1 MQILVPDVNGLTG
14 EQFVALQQAKK
25 NAGIEGPIEV
35 TDRATPGNKFTVG
48 AFGAPGT
55 WSLDQ
60 LDRAARTE
68 DRSQNSHGFEDI
80 FDGTE
85 LHLDIE
91 TYSTVDLKKNTV
103 YRYVE
108 DEHWMILVCS
118 WCIGQG
124 EIHTAYGHE
133 EISGIPGL
141 FDPTVKKIAHNS
153 DFERINFSAL
163 KGLPVGTYIDP
174 EEYIDTAVL
183 ASLWGYPRSLKGFC
197 KVVGG
202 EAKDE
207 AGGRLINMF
216 SVPNRKGGRTLPE
229 ERPAD
234 WEAYVEYNRQDV
246 ISMRDNIYRLGK
258 GFPSAE
264 EYEAWITATR
274 INDRGIKIDTA
285 LAGAAHRQYE
295 ANKNG
300 DLARVKEITG
310 LDNPNS
316 VQQFKGWLAD
326 QGFEMESI
334 DKAHVAE
341 LLERDDLP
349 EEVREAVE
357 RKQLAALSAATK
369 YVIAQGSTNSDGRL
383 RGTIKYSNANTG
395 RMCLTGDHEVLTPD
409 GWVRIEDWSGGRIA
423 TWNPT
428 GEQIAFSE
436 AKAVH
441 FPYSGEMI
449 HIDSTRIHQISTPDH
464 DMPIRERDGS
474 IEKVPV
480 SELEGKR
487 FFHYIRGSRRVT
499 TKVRDDDLR
508 VLLMVQAD
516 GTYPADGGVR
526 LAFRK
531 QRKVERC
538 RRLLRGAELVYVER
552 KDHKTGYT
560 RFTIRAQDC
569 PLWLLMFKDKTFGPW
584 IFDSNPSIFFEELV
598 FWDGSWASS
607 GANSAQYYSTNKTN
621 IDLVQAFAHLSGMY
635 CRVHQKRVDSRNPNW
650 TPLWIAN
657 LWFSPGP
664 GTEFRNGNGRNKWS
678 TSEYSGLVHCAR
690 TTTGF
695 FLVRREGSVWVTG
708 NSGTVLS
715 PHNLPRDHFTDS
727 EGAHDTEAEQ
737 AAIDKLLA
745 GVHVGSEDLKKLVRP
760 LLVGPFTVSD
770 YSAIEAR
777 LTAWAAGEDSVLES
791 FRNGE
796 DIYVATA
803 ERMGGAKAGFDRQ
816 RGKSATLGCI
826 AEGSLV
832 LTDRGLVPIENV
844 GVADKV
850 WDGVEFVRHEG
861 VIYKGQKEV
870 MHYDG
875 LTATP
880 DHKVWASFEGEPR
893 TVRLDYAASCG
904 ARLVRTRSGRAPVRM
919 GEDHQSGSSIH
930 PEGLAHADDADR
942 MHWVRTTAVVEPG
955 EPATGP
961 LEGLPVVQQS
971 TRAPE
976 VPGSNPHRGQTAVH
990 ESSRSELEALR
1001 SEGNHLRLPFGYR
1014 SGALD
1019 SGEPGG
1025 TAAEAR
1031 TRSCGQRQRLCSWE
1045 SPLGDARAEYGQ
1057 PADYDSG
1064 RVSTRGLALRGGSSA
1079 EEDSTGV
1086 LPRTD
1091 HRASASCGEGKA
1103 QELARNR
1110 TTVAVYDIV
1119 NAGPRHRFTVSDVLV
1134 HNCGFGGGAGA
1145 LLNLGGAKIYPKGTP
1160 DDVIWKGLTSLVETW
1175 RVAHPHIVSWWKQVH
1190 TAFDKGGP
1198 ASRRIPVDIEIVGND
1213 RYVWLPSGRALVY
1226 HNCRREYVQ
1235 PKDRNGKPLPYR
1247 RRAWVCDAVVGNGT
1261 QRRIVGG
1268 PTQVEN
1274 IIQAIGRD
1282 LLTHALVNVERAGFR
1297 TVTHVHDEIVTE
1309 TTGGLTV
1316 ERLSSLMCDLPDW
1329 AEGLPVEAAGYTTQR
1344 YRKD

>member
-1 MQILVPDVNGLTG
+1 MQILVPDVNSLTG
-14 EQFVALQQAKK
+14 EQFIALQQAKK
-25 NAGIEGPIEV
+25 DAGIDGPIEV
-35 TDRATPGNKFTVG
+35 TDRATPGNRFTVG

-55 WSLDQ
+55 WTLDQ
-60 LDRAARTE
+60 LDRAAGTE
-68 DRSQNSHGFEDI
+68 GRSSGTYGFEDI
-80 FDGTE
+80 FDGSE

-91 TYSTVDLKKNTV
+91 TYSRVDLKKNTV

-108 DEHWMILVCS
+108 DEEWMILICS
-118 WCIGQG
+118 WCIGRG

-141 FDPTVKKIAHNS
+141 FDPAVKKIAHNS

-234 WEAYVEYNRQDV
+234 WDAYVEYNRQDV
-246 ISMRDNIYRLGK
+246 VSMRDNIYRLGK

-285 LAGAAHRQYE
+285 LASAAHRQYE
-295 ANKNG
+295 KNKAR
-300 DLARVKEITG
+300 DLARIKEITR
-310 LDNPNS
+310 LNNPNS

-349 EEVREAVE
+349 DEVREAVE

-395 RMCLTGDHEVLTPD
+395 RMTG
-409 GWVRIEDWSGGRIA
+409 
-423 TWNPT
+423 
-428 GEQIAFSE
+428 
-436 AKAVH
+436 
-441 FPYSGEMI
+441 
-449 HIDSTRIHQISTPDH
+449 
-464 DMPIRERDGS
+464 
-474 IEKVPV
+474 
-480 SELEGKR
+480 
-487 FFHYIRGSRRVT
+487 VT
-499 TKVRDDDLR
+499 
-508 VLLMVQAD
+508 
-516 GTYPADGGVR
+516 
-526 LAFRK
+526 
-531 QRKVERC
+531 
-538 RRLLRGAELVYVER
+538 
-552 KDHKTGYT
+552 
-560 RFTIRAQDC
+560 
-569 PLWLLMFKDKTFGPW
+569 
-584 IFDSNPSIFFEELV
+584 
-598 FWDGSWASS
+598 
-607 GANSAQYYSTNKTN
+607 
-621 IDLVQAFAHLSGMY
+621 
-635 CRVHQKRVDSRNPNW
+635 
-650 TPLWIAN
+650 
-657 LWFSPGP
+657 
-664 GTEFRNGNGRNKWS
+664 
-678 TSEYSGLVHCAR
+678 
-690 TTTGF
+690 
-695 FLVRREGSVWVTG
+695 
-708 NSGTVLS
+708 LS
-715 PHNLPRDHFTDS
+715 PHNLPRDHFTDA
-727 EGAHDTEAEQ
+727 EGEHDTEAEQ
-737 AAIDKLLA
+737 AVIDKLLA
-745 GVHVGSEDLKKLVRP
+745 GVEVGSEDLKKLVRP

-803 ERMGGAKAGFDRQ
+803 ERMGGKKAGFDRQ

-832 LTDRGLVPIENV
+832 LTDRGLTPIENV

-861 VIYKGQKEV
+861 VVYKGQKEV

-904 ARLVRTRSGRAPVRM
+904 AHLIRTGSSGDPVRL
-919 GEDHQSGSSIH
+919 GEDHQRGCALH

-942 MHWVRTTAVVEPG
+942 VHGVRTTAVVESG
-955 EPATGP
+955 ESSTGSIER
-961 LEGLPVVQQS
+961 LSILQQS
-971 TRAPE
+971 TRPPE
-976 VPGSNPHRGQTAVH
+976 IPGSNSHYGQAEVH
-990 ESSRSELEALR
+990 EPPRPELEALW
-1001 SEGNHLRLPFGYR
+1001 SERDHLRLPFGHR
-1014 SGALD
+1014 SGALG
-1019 SGEPGG
+1019 SGELRGA
-1025 TAAEAR
+1025 TTEAR
-1031 TRSCGQRQRLCSWE
+1031 TGSCGQRQRVCSGE
-1045 SPLGDARAEYGQ
+1045 PPLGNTCAEYGQ
-1057 PADYDSG
+1057 QADYDSG
-1064 RVSTRGLALRGGSSA
+1064 RVSTRGLALHGRGS
-1079 EEDSTGV
+1079 EEEASPGI
-1086 LPRTD
+1086 LPRGD
-1091 HRASASCGEGKA
+1091 HRARTSCGEGEA
-1103 QELARNR
+1103 QELAGNR
-1110 TTVAVYDIV
+1110 TTVAVYDIL
-1119 NAGPRHRFTVSDVLV
+1119 NAGPRHRFTISDVLV

-1160 DDVIWKGLTSLVETW
+1160 DDVIWAGLSSLVETW

-1198 ASRRIPVDIEIVGND
+1198 ASKRIPVDVEIVGND

-1226 HNCRREYVQ
+1226 HNCKREYVQ

>member
-25 NAGIEGPIEV
+25 DAGIEGPIEV
-35 TDRATPGNKFTVG
+35 TDRAMPGNKFTVG

-55 WSLDQ
+55 WTLDQ

-68 DRSQNSHGFEDI
+68 DRSSGTYGFEDI

-108 DEHWMILVCS
+108 DEEWMILICS

-141 FDPTVKKIAHNS
+141 FDSNVKKIAHNS

-163 KGLPVGTYIDP
+163 KGLPVGSYIDP

-234 WEAYVEYNRQDV
+234 WDAYVEYNRQDV
-246 ISMRDNIYRLGK
+246 VSMRDNIYRLGK

-295 ANKNG
+295 ANKKR

-341 LLERDDLP
+341 LLGRDDLP
-349 EEVREAVE
+349 DEVREAVE

-369 YVIAQGSTNSDGRL
+369 YIIAQGSTNSDGRL

-395 RMCLTGDHEVLTPD
+395 RMTGVTL
-409 GWVRIEDWSGGRIA
+409 
-423 TWNPT
+423 
-428 GEQIAFSE
+428 
-436 AKAVH
+436 
-441 FPYSGEMI
+441 
-449 HIDSTRIHQISTPDH
+449 
-464 DMPIRERDGS
+464 S
-474 IEKVPV
+474 I
-480 SELEGKR
+480 
-487 FFHYIRGSRRVT
+487 
-499 TKVRDDDLR
+499 
-508 VLLMVQAD
+508 Q
-516 GTYPADGGVR
+516 
-526 LAFRK
+526 
-531 QRKVERC
+531 
-538 RRLLRGAELVYVER
+538 
-552 KDHKTGYT
+552 
-560 RFTIRAQDC
+560 
-569 PLWLLMFKDKTFGPW
+569 
-584 IFDSNPSIFFEELV
+584 
-598 FWDGSWASS
+598 
-607 GANSAQYYSTNKTN
+607 
-621 IDLVQAFAHLSGMY
+621 
-635 CRVHQKRVDSRNPNW
+635 
-650 TPLWIAN
+650 
-657 LWFSPGP
+657 
-664 GTEFRNGNGRNKWS
+664 
-678 TSEYSGLVHCAR
+678 
-690 TTTGF
+690 
-695 FLVRREGSVWVTG
+695 
-708 NSGTVLS
+708 
-715 PHNLPRDHFTDS
+715 NLPRDHFTDA
-727 EGAHDTEAEQ
+727 EGEHDTEAEQ

-745 GVHVGSEDLKKLVRP
+745 GVYVGSEDLKKLVRP
-760 LLVGPFTVSD
+760 LLIGPFTVSD

-791 FRNGE
+791 FRKGE

-832 LTDRGLVPIENV
+832 LTDRGLVPIENI
-844 GVADKV
+844 GIADKV
-850 WDGVEFVRHEG
+850 WDGVAFVRHEG
-861 VIYKGQKEV
+861 VVYKGQKEV
-870 MHYDG
+870 MRYDG
-875 LTATP
+875 LSATP

-893 TVRLDYAASCG
+893 AVRLDYAATCG
-904 ARLVRTRSGRAPVRM
+904 ARLVRTGSSGTPIRM
-919 GEDHQSGSSIH
+919 G
-930 PEGLAHADDADR
+930 DDCQ
-942 MHWVRTTAVVEPG
+942 PG
-955 EPATGP
+955 
-961 LEGLPVVQQS
+961 
-971 TRAPE
+971 
-976 VPGSNPHRGQTAVH
+976 
-990 ESSRSELEALR
+990 
-1001 SEGNHLRLPFGYR
+1001 
-1014 SGALD
+1014 GALH
-1019 SGEPGG
+1019 PG
-1025 TAAEAR
+1025 
-1031 TRSCGQRQRLCSWE
+1031 
-1045 SPLGDARAEYGQ
+1045 
-1057 PADYDSG
+1057 
-1064 RVSTRGLALRGGSSA
+1064 
-1079 EEDSTGV
+1079 
-1086 LPRTD
+1086 TD
-1091 HRASASCGEGKA
+1091 HRAGATRSKGKA
-1103 QELARNR
+1103 QELAGDRA
-1110 TTVAVYDIV
+1110 TVAVYDIL
-1119 NAGPRHRFTVSDVLV
+1119 NAGPRHRFTVSNVLV

-1145 LLNLGGAKIYPKGTP
+1145 LLNLGGDKIYPKGTP
-1160 DDVIWKGLTSLVETW
+1160 DEVIWEGLTSLVETW

-1198 ASRRIPVDIEIVGND
+1198 ASRRIPVDVEIVGND

-1261 QRRIVGG
+1261 QRRVVGG

>member
-14 EQFVALQQAKK
+14 EQFVALRQAKK
-25 NAGIEGPIEV
+25 DAGIASPIEV
-35 TDRATPGNKFTVG
+35 TDRATPGNRFTVG

-55 WSLDQ
+55 WTLDQ

-68 DRSQNSHGFEDI
+68 GRSQNPYGFEDI

-108 DEHWMILVCS
+108 DEEWQILICS
-118 WCIGQG
+118 WCVGQG
-124 EIHTAYGHE
+124 EIRTAYGHE

-141 FDPTVKKIAHNS
+141 FDPAVRKIAHNS

-295 ANKNG
+295 ANKKA

-341 LLERDDLP
+341 LLEREDLP
-349 EEVREAVE
+349 DEVREAVE

-395 RMCLTGDHEVLTPD
+395 RMTG
-409 GWVRIEDWSGGRIA
+409 
-423 TWNPT
+423 
-428 GEQIAFSE
+428 
-436 AKAVH
+436 
-441 FPYSGEMI
+441 
-449 HIDSTRIHQISTPDH
+449 
-464 DMPIRERDGS
+464 
-474 IEKVPV
+474 
-480 SELEGKR
+480 
-487 FFHYIRGSRRVT
+487 VT
-499 TKVRDDDLR
+499 
-508 VLLMVQAD
+508 
-516 GTYPADGGVR
+516 
-526 LAFRK
+526 
-531 QRKVERC
+531 
-538 RRLLRGAELVYVER
+538 
-552 KDHKTGYT
+552 
-560 RFTIRAQDC
+560 
-569 PLWLLMFKDKTFGPW
+569 
-584 IFDSNPSIFFEELV
+584 
-598 FWDGSWASS
+598 
-607 GANSAQYYSTNKTN
+607 
-621 IDLVQAFAHLSGMY
+621 
-635 CRVHQKRVDSRNPNW
+635 
-650 TPLWIAN
+650 
-657 LWFSPGP
+657 
-664 GTEFRNGNGRNKWS
+664 
-678 TSEYSGLVHCAR
+678 
-690 TTTGF
+690 
-695 FLVRREGSVWVTG
+695 
-708 NSGTVLS
+708 LS
-715 PHNLPRDHFTDS
+715 PHNLPRDHFTDV
-727 EGAHDTEAEQ
+727 EGEHDTEAEQ
-737 AAIDKLLA
+737 DAIDKLLA

-832 LTDRGLVPIENV
+832 LTERGLVPIENV
-844 GVADKV
+844 ELADKV

-861 VIYKGQKEV
+861 VVYKGQKEV

-880 DHKVWASFEGEPR
+880 DHKVWASFDGESR

-904 ARLVRTRSGRAPVRM
+904 ARLIHTGSSGTPVRV
-919 GEDHQSGSSIH
+919 GEDHQPGGALH
-930 PEGLAHADDADR
+930 PERLAHTDDADR
-942 MHWVRTTAVVEPG
+942 VHWLRTTAMVELG
-955 EPATGP
+955 KLAVGSIER
-961 LEGLPVVQQS
+961 LSILQQS
-971 TRAPE
+971 ASSSE
-976 VPGSNPHRGQTAVH
+976 VPGSNSHYGQAEVH
-990 ESSRSELEALR
+990 EPPRPELEALW
-1001 SEGNHLRLPFGYR
+1001 SEGDNLRLLFSDRGR
-1014 SGALD
+1014 TLD
-1019 SGEPGG
+1019 SGESGRASTG
-1025 TAAEAR
+1025 AR
-1031 TRSCGQRQRLCSWE
+1031 VGSSGQRQGVCSGE
-1045 SPLGDARAEYGQ
+1045 SSVGDARAEYGQ
-1057 PADYDSG
+1057 QTEHYSG
-1064 RVSTRGLALRGGSSA
+1064 RVPTRGVALHRGGS
-1079 EEDSTGV
+1079 EEETPRGV
-1086 LPRTD
+1086 HPGAD
-1091 HRASASCGEGKA
+1091 YRAGATRSEGEA
-1103 QELARNR
+1103 QELARDR
-1110 TTVAVYDIV
+1110 TTVAVYDIL
-1119 NAGPRHRFTVSDVLV
+1119 NAGPRHRFTVSNVLV

-1160 DDVIWKGLTSLVETW
+1160 DDVIWEGLTSLVETW
-1175 RVAHPHIVSWWKQVH
+1175 RIAHPHIVSWWKQVH

-1198 ASRRIPVDIEIVGND
+1198 ASRRIPVDVEIVGND

-1309 TTGGLTV
+1309 TTSGLTV

>member
-25 NAGIEGPIEV
+25 DAGIEGPIEV
-35 TDRATPGNKFTVG
+35 ADRANPGNRFTVG

-60 LDRAARTE
+60 LDRSARTE
-68 DRSQNSHGFEDI
+68 GRSQNSYGFEDI

-108 DEHWMILVCS
+108 DEHWMILICS

-133 EISGIPGL
+133 EIKAIPGL
-141 FDPTVKKIAHNS
+141 FDPAVKKIAHNS

-285 LAGAAHRQYE
+285 LARAAHRQYE
-295 ANKNG
+295 ANKKK

-349 EEVREAVE
+349 DEVREAVE

-395 RMCLTGDHEVLTPD
+395 RMTG
-409 GWVRIEDWSGGRIA
+409 
-423 TWNPT
+423 
-428 GEQIAFSE
+428 
-436 AKAVH
+436 
-441 FPYSGEMI
+441 
-449 HIDSTRIHQISTPDH
+449 
-464 DMPIRERDGS
+464 
-474 IEKVPV
+474 
-480 SELEGKR
+480 
-487 FFHYIRGSRRVT
+487 VT
-499 TKVRDDDLR
+499 
-508 VLLMVQAD
+508 
-516 GTYPADGGVR
+516 
-526 LAFRK
+526 
-531 QRKVERC
+531 
-538 RRLLRGAELVYVER
+538 
-552 KDHKTGYT
+552 
-560 RFTIRAQDC
+560 
-569 PLWLLMFKDKTFGPW
+569 
-584 IFDSNPSIFFEELV
+584 
-598 FWDGSWASS
+598 
-607 GANSAQYYSTNKTN
+607 
-621 IDLVQAFAHLSGMY
+621 
-635 CRVHQKRVDSRNPNW
+635 
-650 TPLWIAN
+650 
-657 LWFSPGP
+657 
-664 GTEFRNGNGRNKWS
+664 
-678 TSEYSGLVHCAR
+678 
-690 TTTGF
+690 
-695 FLVRREGSVWVTG
+695 
-708 NSGTVLS
+708 LS
-715 PHNLPRDHFTDS
+715 PHNLPRDHFTDA
-727 EGAHDTEAEQ
+727 EGEHDTEAEQ
-737 AAIDKLLA
+737 VAIDKLLA

-832 LTDRGLVPIENV
+832 LTDRGLTPIENV
-844 GVADKV
+844 GIADKV

-861 VIYKGQKEV
+861 VVYKGQKEV

-904 ARLVRTRSGRAPVRM
+904 ARPIRTGSSGAPVRL
-919 GEDHQSGSSIH
+919 GEDH
-930 PEGLAHADDADR
+930 R
-942 MHWVRTTAVVEPG
+942 
-955 EPATGP
+955 
-961 LEGLPVVQQS
+961 
-971 TRAPE
+971 
-976 VPGSNPHRGQTAVH
+976 
-990 ESSRSELEALR
+990 
-1001 SEGNHLRLPFGYR
+1001 
-1014 SGALD
+1014 
-1019 SGEPGG
+1019 
-1025 TAAEAR
+1025 AR
-1031 TRSCGQRQRLCSWE
+1031 T
-1045 SPLGDARAEYGQ
+1045 
-1057 PADYDSG
+1057 
-1064 RVSTRGLALRGGSSA
+1064 
-1079 EEDSTGV
+1079 
-1086 LPRTD
+1086 
-1091 HRASASCGEGKA
+1091 SCGEGEA
-1103 QELARNR
+1103 QELAGNR
-1110 TTVAVYDIV
+1110 TTVAVYDIL

-1160 DDVIWKGLTSLVETW
+1160 DDVIWAGLSSLVETW

-1190 TAFDKGGP
+1190 TAFDRGGP
-1198 ASRRIPVDIEIVGND
+1198 ASRRIPVDVEIVGND

>member
-25 NAGIEGPIEV
+25 DAGIEGPIEV
-35 TDRATPGNKFTVG
+35 TDRAKPGNRFTVG

-55 WSLDQ
+55 WTLDQ

-68 DRSQNSHGFEDI
+68 GRSQNSYGFEDI

-108 DEHWMILVCS
+108 DEHWMILICS

-141 FDPTVKKIAHNS
+141 FDPNVKKIAHNS

-163 KGLPVGTYIDP
+163 KGLPVGTYLDP

-234 WEAYVEYNRQDV
+234 WDAYVEYNRQDV

-274 INDRGIKIDTA
+274 INDRGVKIDTA
-285 LAGAAHRQYE
+285 LAGAAHGQYE
-295 ANKNG
+295 ANKKK

-349 EEVREAVE
+349 DEVREAVE

-395 RMCLTGDHEVLTPD
+395 RMTG
-409 GWVRIEDWSGGRIA
+409 
-423 TWNPT
+423 
-428 GEQIAFSE
+428 
-436 AKAVH
+436 
-441 FPYSGEMI
+441 
-449 HIDSTRIHQISTPDH
+449 
-464 DMPIRERDGS
+464 
-474 IEKVPV
+474 
-480 SELEGKR
+480 
-487 FFHYIRGSRRVT
+487 VT
-499 TKVRDDDLR
+499 
-508 VLLMVQAD
+508 
-516 GTYPADGGVR
+516 
-526 LAFRK
+526 
-531 QRKVERC
+531 
-538 RRLLRGAELVYVER
+538 
-552 KDHKTGYT
+552 
-560 RFTIRAQDC
+560 
-569 PLWLLMFKDKTFGPW
+569 
-584 IFDSNPSIFFEELV
+584 
-598 FWDGSWASS
+598 
-607 GANSAQYYSTNKTN
+607 
-621 IDLVQAFAHLSGMY
+621 
-635 CRVHQKRVDSRNPNW
+635 
-650 TPLWIAN
+650 
-657 LWFSPGP
+657 
-664 GTEFRNGNGRNKWS
+664 
-678 TSEYSGLVHCAR
+678 
-690 TTTGF
+690 
-695 FLVRREGSVWVTG
+695 
-708 NSGTVLS
+708 LS
-715 PHNLPRDHFTDS
+715 PHNLPRDHFTDA
-727 EGAHDTEAEQ
+727 EGEHDTEAEQ
-737 AAIDKLLA
+737 AAIDRLLA

-816 RGKSATLGCI
+816 RGKSATLGC
-826 AEGSLV
+826 
-832 LTDRGLVPIENV
+832 
-844 GVADKV
+844 
-850 WDGVEFVRHEG
+850 
-861 VIYKGQKEV
+861 
-870 MHYDG
+870 
-875 LTATP
+875 
-880 DHKVWASFEGEPR
+880 
-893 TVRLDYAASCG
+893 
-904 ARLVRTRSGRAPVRM
+904 
-919 GEDHQSGSSIH
+919 
-930 PEGLAHADDADR
+930 
-942 MHWVRTTAVVEPG
+942 
-955 EPATGP
+955 
-961 LEGLPVVQQS
+961 
-971 TRAPE
+971 
-976 VPGSNPHRGQTAVH
+976 
-990 ESSRSELEALR
+990 
-1001 SEGNHLRLPFGYR
+1001 
-1014 SGALD
+1014 
-1019 SGEPGG
+1019 
-1025 TAAEAR
+1025 
-1031 TRSCGQRQRLCSWE
+1031 
-1045 SPLGDARAEYGQ
+1045 
-1057 PADYDSG
+1057 
-1064 RVSTRGLALRGGSSA
+1064 
-1079 EEDSTGV
+1079 
-1086 LPRTD
+1086 
-1091 HRASASCGEGKA
+1091 
-1103 QELARNR
+1103 
-1110 TTVAVYDIV
+1110 
-1119 NAGPRHRFTVSDVLV
+1119 
-1134 HNCGFGGGAGA
+1134 GFGGGAGA

-1160 DDVIWKGLTSLVETW
+1160 DEVIWEGLTSLVETW

-1198 ASRRIPVDIEIVGND
+1198 ASRRIPVDVEIVGND

>member
-1 MQILVPDVNGLTG
+1 MQILVPDINVLTG

-25 NAGIEGPIEV
+25 DAGIEGPIEV
-35 TDRATPGNKFTVG
+35 VDQAKPGNRFTVG

-55 WSLDQ
+55 WTLDQ
-60 LDRAARTE
+60 LDRVARTE
-68 DRSQNSHGFEDI
+68 DRSQNSYGFEDI

-108 DEHWMILVCS
+108 DEHWMILICS

-124 EIHTAYGHE
+124 EIHTSYGHE

-141 FDPTVKKIAHNS
+141 FDPNVKKIAHNS

-216 SVPNRKGGRTLPE
+216 SVPNRKGSRTLPE

-246 ISMRDNIYRLGK
+246 ISMRDNVYRLGK

-295 ANKNG
+295 ANKKR

-316 VQQFKGWLAD
+316 VQQFKGWLAE

-341 LLERDDLP
+341 LLEREDLP
-349 EEVREAVE
+349 DEVREAVE

-395 RMCLTGDHEVLTPD
+395 RMTGVTL
-409 GWVRIEDWSGGRIA
+409 
-423 TWNPT
+423 
-428 GEQIAFSE
+428 
-436 AKAVH
+436 
-441 FPYSGEMI
+441 
-449 HIDSTRIHQISTPDH
+449 
-464 DMPIRERDGS
+464 S
-474 IEKVPV
+474 I
-480 SELEGKR
+480 
-487 FFHYIRGSRRVT
+487 
-499 TKVRDDDLR
+499 
-508 VLLMVQAD
+508 Q
-516 GTYPADGGVR
+516 
-526 LAFRK
+526 
-531 QRKVERC
+531 
-538 RRLLRGAELVYVER
+538 
-552 KDHKTGYT
+552 
-560 RFTIRAQDC
+560 
-569 PLWLLMFKDKTFGPW
+569 
-584 IFDSNPSIFFEELV
+584 
-598 FWDGSWASS
+598 
-607 GANSAQYYSTNKTN
+607 
-621 IDLVQAFAHLSGMY
+621 
-635 CRVHQKRVDSRNPNW
+635 
-650 TPLWIAN
+650 
-657 LWFSPGP
+657 
-664 GTEFRNGNGRNKWS
+664 
-678 TSEYSGLVHCAR
+678 
-690 TTTGF
+690 
-695 FLVRREGSVWVTG
+695 
-708 NSGTVLS
+708 
-715 PHNLPRDHFTDS
+715 NLPRDHFTDA
-727 EGAHDTEAEQ
+727 EGEHDTEAEQ

-745 GVHVGSEDLKKLVRP
+745 GVNVGSEDLKKLVRP

-870 MHYDG
+870 MHYGG

-893 TVRLDYAASCG
+893 AVRLDYAASCG
-904 ARLVRTRSGRAPVRM
+904 ARLIRTGSSRAPVWL
-919 GEDHQSGSSIH
+919 GEDHR
-930 PEGLAHADDADR
+930 AC
-942 MHWVRTTAVVEPG
+942 TT
-955 EPATGP
+955 
-961 LEGLPVVQQS
+961 
-971 TRAPE
+971 
-976 VPGSNPHRGQTAVH
+976 
-990 ESSRSELEALR
+990 
-1001 SEGNHLRLPFGYR
+1001 
-1014 SGALD
+1014 
-1019 SGEPGG
+1019 
-1025 TAAEAR
+1025 
-1031 TRSCGQRQRLCSWE
+1031 
-1045 SPLGDARAEYGQ
+1045 
-1057 PADYDSG
+1057 
-1064 RVSTRGLALRGGSSA
+1064 
-1079 EEDSTGV
+1079 
-1086 LPRTD
+1086 
-1091 HRASASCGEGKA
+1091 CGEGET
-1103 QELARNR
+1103 QELENDR
-1110 TTVAVYDIV
+1110 TTVAVYDIL
-1119 NAGPRHRFTVSDVLV
+1119 NAGPRHRFTVSNVLV

-1160 DDVIWKGLTSLVETW
+1160 DDVIWEGLTSLVETW

-1198 ASRRIPVDIEIVGND
+1198 ASRRIPVDVEIVGND

>member
-1 MQILVPDVNGLTG
+1 MQILVPDVNDLTG

-25 NAGIEGPIEV
+25 DAGIEGPIEV
-35 TDRATPGNKFTVG
+35 TDRATPGNRFTVG

-55 WSLDQ
+55 WTLDQ

-68 DRSQNSHGFEDI
+68 GRSQNSYGFEDI

-108 DEHWMILVCS
+108 DEHWIILICS

-141 FDPTVKKIAHNS
+141 FDPNVKKIAHNS

-246 ISMRDNIYRLGK
+246 ISLRDNIYRLGK

-285 LAGAAHRQYE
+285 LAGAARRQYE
-295 ANKNG
+295 ANKKK

-316 VQQFKGWLAD
+316 VQQFKRWLAD

-349 EEVREAVE
+349 DEVREAVE

-395 RMCLTGDHEVLTPD
+395 RMTG
-409 GWVRIEDWSGGRIA
+409 
-423 TWNPT
+423 
-428 GEQIAFSE
+428 
-436 AKAVH
+436 
-441 FPYSGEMI
+441 
-449 HIDSTRIHQISTPDH
+449 
-464 DMPIRERDGS
+464 
-474 IEKVPV
+474 
-480 SELEGKR
+480 
-487 FFHYIRGSRRVT
+487 VT
-499 TKVRDDDLR
+499 
-508 VLLMVQAD
+508 
-516 GTYPADGGVR
+516 
-526 LAFRK
+526 
-531 QRKVERC
+531 
-538 RRLLRGAELVYVER
+538 
-552 KDHKTGYT
+552 
-560 RFTIRAQDC
+560 
-569 PLWLLMFKDKTFGPW
+569 
-584 IFDSNPSIFFEELV
+584 
-598 FWDGSWASS
+598 
-607 GANSAQYYSTNKTN
+607 
-621 IDLVQAFAHLSGMY
+621 
-635 CRVHQKRVDSRNPNW
+635 
-650 TPLWIAN
+650 
-657 LWFSPGP
+657 
-664 GTEFRNGNGRNKWS
+664 
-678 TSEYSGLVHCAR
+678 
-690 TTTGF
+690 
-695 FLVRREGSVWVTG
+695 
-708 NSGTVLS
+708 LS
-715 PHNLPRDHFTDS
+715 PHNLPRDHFTDA
-727 EGAHDTEAEQ
+727 EGDHDTEAEQ

-745 GVHVGSEDLKKLVRP
+745 GMHVGSEDLKKLVRP

-816 RGKSATLGCI
+816 RGKSATLGC
-826 AEGSLV
+826 
-832 LTDRGLVPIENV
+832 
-844 GVADKV
+844 
-850 WDGVEFVRHEG
+850 
-861 VIYKGQKEV
+861 
-870 MHYDG
+870 
-875 LTATP
+875 
-880 DHKVWASFEGEPR
+880 
-893 TVRLDYAASCG
+893 
-904 ARLVRTRSGRAPVRM
+904 
-919 GEDHQSGSSIH
+919 
-930 PEGLAHADDADR
+930 
-942 MHWVRTTAVVEPG
+942 
-955 EPATGP
+955 
-961 LEGLPVVQQS
+961 
-971 TRAPE
+971 
-976 VPGSNPHRGQTAVH
+976 
-990 ESSRSELEALR
+990 
-1001 SEGNHLRLPFGYR
+1001 
-1014 SGALD
+1014 
-1019 SGEPGG
+1019 
-1025 TAAEAR
+1025 
-1031 TRSCGQRQRLCSWE
+1031 
-1045 SPLGDARAEYGQ
+1045 
-1057 PADYDSG
+1057 
-1064 RVSTRGLALRGGSSA
+1064 
-1079 EEDSTGV
+1079 
-1086 LPRTD
+1086 
-1091 HRASASCGEGKA
+1091 
-1103 QELARNR
+1103 
-1110 TTVAVYDIV
+1110 
-1119 NAGPRHRFTVSDVLV
+1119 
-1134 HNCGFGGGAGA
+1134 GFGGGAGA

-1160 DDVIWKGLTSLVETW
+1160 DDVIWEGLTSLVETW

-1198 ASRRIPVDIEIVGND
+1198 ASRRIPVDVEIVGND

-1316 ERLSSLMCDLPDW
+1316 ERLSSLMCNLPDW

>member
-14 EQFVALQQAKK
+14 EQFIALQQAKK
-25 NAGIEGPIEV
+25 DAGIDGPIEV
-35 TDRATPGNKFTVG
+35 TDRATPGNRFTVG

-55 WSLDQ
+55 WMLDQ

-68 DRSQNSHGFEDI
+68 GRSQNSYGFEDI
-80 FDGTE
+80 FDGSE

-108 DEHWMILVCS
+108 DEHWMILICS
-118 WCIGQG
+118 WCVGQG

-234 WEAYVEYNRQDV
+234 WDAYVEYNRQDV

-295 ANKNG
+295 ANKKR

-326 QGFEMESI
+326 QGFKMESI

-349 EEVREAVE
+349 DEVREAME

-395 RMCLTGDHEVLTPD
+395 RMTGVTL
-409 GWVRIEDWSGGRIA
+409 
-423 TWNPT
+423 
-428 GEQIAFSE
+428 
-436 AKAVH
+436 
-441 FPYSGEMI
+441 
-449 HIDSTRIHQISTPDH
+449 
-464 DMPIRERDGS
+464 S
-474 IEKVPV
+474 I
-480 SELEGKR
+480 
-487 FFHYIRGSRRVT
+487 
-499 TKVRDDDLR
+499 
-508 VLLMVQAD
+508 Q
-516 GTYPADGGVR
+516 
-526 LAFRK
+526 
-531 QRKVERC
+531 
-538 RRLLRGAELVYVER
+538 
-552 KDHKTGYT
+552 
-560 RFTIRAQDC
+560 
-569 PLWLLMFKDKTFGPW
+569 
-584 IFDSNPSIFFEELV
+584 
-598 FWDGSWASS
+598 
-607 GANSAQYYSTNKTN
+607 
-621 IDLVQAFAHLSGMY
+621 
-635 CRVHQKRVDSRNPNW
+635 
-650 TPLWIAN
+650 
-657 LWFSPGP
+657 
-664 GTEFRNGNGRNKWS
+664 
-678 TSEYSGLVHCAR
+678 
-690 TTTGF
+690 
-695 FLVRREGSVWVTG
+695 
-708 NSGTVLS
+708 
-715 PHNLPRDHFTDS
+715 NLPRDHFTDA
-727 EGAHDTEAEQ
+727 EGEHDTEAEQ

-760 LLVGPFTVSD
+760 LLLGPFTVSD

-803 ERMGGAKAGFDRQ
+803 ERMGGEKAGFDRQ
-816 RGKSATLGCI
+816 RGKSATLG
-826 AEGSLV
+826 
-832 LTDRGLVPIENV
+832 
-844 GVADKV
+844 
-850 WDGVEFVRHEG
+850 
-861 VIYKGQKEV
+861 
-870 MHYDG
+870 
-875 LTATP
+875 
-880 DHKVWASFEGEPR
+880 
-893 TVRLDYAASCG
+893 
-904 ARLVRTRSGRAPVRM
+904 
-919 GEDHQSGSSIH
+919 
-930 PEGLAHADDADR
+930 
-942 MHWVRTTAVVEPG
+942 
-955 EPATGP
+955 
-961 LEGLPVVQQS
+961 
-971 TRAPE
+971 
-976 VPGSNPHRGQTAVH
+976 
-990 ESSRSELEALR
+990 
-1001 SEGNHLRLPFGYR
+1001 
-1014 SGALD
+1014 
-1019 SGEPGG
+1019 
-1025 TAAEAR
+1025 
-1031 TRSCGQRQRLCSWE
+1031 
-1045 SPLGDARAEYGQ
+1045 
-1057 PADYDSG
+1057 
-1064 RVSTRGLALRGGSSA
+1064 
-1079 EEDSTGV
+1079 
-1086 LPRTD
+1086 
-1091 HRASASCGEGKA
+1091 
-1103 QELARNR
+1103 
-1110 TTVAVYDIV
+1110 
-1119 NAGPRHRFTVSDVLV
+1119 
-1134 HNCGFGGGAGA
+1134 CGFGGGAGA

-1160 DDVIWKGLTSLVETW
+1160 DDVIWEGLTSLVETW

-1198 ASRRIPVDIEIVGND
+1198 ASRRIPVDVEIVGND

-1235 PKDRNGKPLPYR
+1235 PKGRNGKPLPYR

-1309 TTGGLTV
+1309 TTSGLTV

>member
-25 NAGIEGPIEV
+25 DASIEGPIEV
-35 TDRATPGNKFTVG
+35 TDRAKPGNRFTVG

-68 DRSQNSHGFEDI
+68 GRSQNSYGFESI
-80 FDGTE
+80 FDGSE

-108 DEHWMILVCS
+108 DEHWMILICS

-133 EISGIPGL
+133 EIKAIPGL
-141 FDPTVKKIAHNS
+141 FDPAVKKIAHNS

-234 WEAYVEYNRQDV
+234 WDAYVEYNRQDV

-295 ANKNG
+295 ANKKG

-316 VQQFKGWLAD
+316 VQQFKGWLGD

-349 EEVREAVE
+349 DEVREAVE

-395 RMCLTGDHEVLTPD
+395 RMTG
-409 GWVRIEDWSGGRIA
+409 
-423 TWNPT
+423 
-428 GEQIAFSE
+428 
-436 AKAVH
+436 
-441 FPYSGEMI
+441 
-449 HIDSTRIHQISTPDH
+449 
-464 DMPIRERDGS
+464 
-474 IEKVPV
+474 
-480 SELEGKR
+480 
-487 FFHYIRGSRRVT
+487 VT
-499 TKVRDDDLR
+499 
-508 VLLMVQAD
+508 
-516 GTYPADGGVR
+516 
-526 LAFRK
+526 
-531 QRKVERC
+531 
-538 RRLLRGAELVYVER
+538 
-552 KDHKTGYT
+552 
-560 RFTIRAQDC
+560 
-569 PLWLLMFKDKTFGPW
+569 
-584 IFDSNPSIFFEELV
+584 
-598 FWDGSWASS
+598 
-607 GANSAQYYSTNKTN
+607 
-621 IDLVQAFAHLSGMY
+621 
-635 CRVHQKRVDSRNPNW
+635 
-650 TPLWIAN
+650 
-657 LWFSPGP
+657 
-664 GTEFRNGNGRNKWS
+664 
-678 TSEYSGLVHCAR
+678 
-690 TTTGF
+690 
-695 FLVRREGSVWVTG
+695 
-708 NSGTVLS
+708 LS
-715 PHNLPRDHFTDS
+715 PHNLPRDHFTDA
-727 EGAHDTEAEQ
+727 EGEHDTEAEQ
-737 AAIDKLLA
+737 AAIDKLLT

-791 FRNGE
+791 FRKGE

-816 RGKSATLGCI
+816 RGKSATLG
-826 AEGSLV
+826 
-832 LTDRGLVPIENV
+832 
-844 GVADKV
+844 
-850 WDGVEFVRHEG
+850 
-861 VIYKGQKEV
+861 
-870 MHYDG
+870 
-875 LTATP
+875 
-880 DHKVWASFEGEPR
+880 
-893 TVRLDYAASCG
+893 
-904 ARLVRTRSGRAPVRM
+904 
-919 GEDHQSGSSIH
+919 
-930 PEGLAHADDADR
+930 
-942 MHWVRTTAVVEPG
+942 
-955 EPATGP
+955 
-961 LEGLPVVQQS
+961 
-971 TRAPE
+971 
-976 VPGSNPHRGQTAVH
+976 
-990 ESSRSELEALR
+990 
-1001 SEGNHLRLPFGYR
+1001 
-1014 SGALD
+1014 
-1019 SGEPGG
+1019 
-1025 TAAEAR
+1025 
-1031 TRSCGQRQRLCSWE
+1031 
-1045 SPLGDARAEYGQ
+1045 
-1057 PADYDSG
+1057 
-1064 RVSTRGLALRGGSSA
+1064 
-1079 EEDSTGV
+1079 
-1086 LPRTD
+1086 
-1091 HRASASCGEGKA
+1091 
-1103 QELARNR
+1103 
-1110 TTVAVYDIV
+1110 
-1119 NAGPRHRFTVSDVLV
+1119 
-1134 HNCGFGGGAGA
+1134 CGFGGGAGA

-1198 ASRRIPVDIEIVGND
+1198 ASRRIPVDVEIVGND

>member
-14 EQFVALQQAKK
+14 EQFTALQQVKK
-25 NAGIEGPIEV
+25 EAGIEGPIEV
-35 TDRATPGNKFTVG
+35 ADRAKPGNRFTVG

-55 WSLDQ
+55 WDLDQ

-68 DRSQNSHGFEDI
+68 GRSQNSYGFEGI

-108 DEHWMILVCS
+108 DEHWMILICS

-141 FDPTVKKIAHNS
+141 FDPNVKKIAHNS

-234 WEAYVEYNRQDV
+234 WDAYVEYNRQDV
-246 ISMRDNIYRLGK
+246 ISMRDNIYRLSK

-274 INDRGIKIDTA
+274 INDRGIKIDTD

-295 ANKNG
+295 ANKAR

-316 VQQFKGWLAD
+316 VQQFKGWLAA

-349 EEVREAVE
+349 DEVREAVE

-395 RMCLTGDHEVLTPD
+395 RMCLTGDHEVLTPA

-464 DMPIRERDGS
+464 DMPIRDRDGS

-480 SELEGKR
+480 FELEGKR

-499 TKVRDDDLR
+499 TKVRDNDLR

-531 QRKVERC
+531 QRKIERC
-538 RRLLRGAELVYVER
+538 RRLLRGAGLVYAER
-552 KDHKTGYT
+552 KDYKTGYT
-560 RFTIRAQDC
+560 RFFVRAQDC

-635 CRVHQKRVDSRNPNW
+635 CRVHQKKADSRNPNW

-664 GTEFRNGNGRNKWS
+664 GTEFRNGNGRNQWS

-715 PHNLPRDHFTDS
+715 PHNLPRDHFTDAKD
-727 EGAHDTEAEQ
+727 EHDTEAEQ

-832 LTDRGLVPIENV
+832 LTDRGLMPIENV

-861 VIYKGQKEV
+861 VVYKGQKEV
-870 MHYDG
+870 MQYDG
-875 LTATP
+875 LIATP

-893 TVRLDYAASCG
+893 AVRLDYAASCG
-904 ARLVRTRSGRAPVRM
+904 AHLIRTGSSGAPVRM
-919 GEDHQSGSSIH
+919 GEDH
-930 PEGLAHADDADR
+930 
-942 MHWVRTTAVVEPG
+942 
-955 EPATGP
+955 
-961 LEGLPVVQQS
+961 
-971 TRAPE
+971 
-976 VPGSNPHRGQTAVH
+976 
-990 ESSRSELEALR
+990 
-1001 SEGNHLRLPFGYR
+1001 
-1014 SGALD
+1014 
-1019 SGEPGG
+1019 
-1025 TAAEAR
+1025 
-1031 TRSCGQRQRLCSWE
+1031 
-1045 SPLGDARAEYGQ
+1045 
-1057 PADYDSG
+1057 
-1064 RVSTRGLALRGGSSA
+1064 
-1079 EEDSTGV
+1079 
-1086 LPRTD
+1086 
-1091 HRASASCGEGKA
+1091 RASASCIEGEA

-1119 NAGPRHRFTVSDVLV
+1119 NAGPRHRFTVSDALV

-1160 DDVIWKGLTSLVETW
+1160 DDVIWEGLTSLVETW

-1198 ASRRIPVDIEIVGND
+1198 ASRRIPVDVEIVGND

>member
-1 MQILVPDVNGLTG
+1 VQILVPNLNGLTG
-14 EQFVALQQAKK
+14 EQFTVLQQAKQDA
-25 NAGIEGPIEV
+25 NIEGPIDVQE
-35 TDRATPGNKFTVG
+35 RATPGERFTVG
-48 AFGAPGT
+48 AFGAPGL

-60 LDRAARTE
+60 IDRAARTE
-68 DRSQNSHGFEDI
+68 GRSQNSYGFEDI

-91 TYSTVDLKKNTV
+91 TYSRVDLKKNTV

-108 DEHWMILVCS
+108 DEEWMILICS
-118 WCIGQG
+118 WCIGKG

-133 EISGIPGL
+133 EVSGIPGL
-141 FDPTVKKIAHNS
+141 FDPQVKKIAHNS

-234 WEAYVEYNRQDV
+234 WDAYVEYNRQDV

-274 INDRGIKIDTA
+274 VNDRGIKIDTA

-295 ANKNG
+295 ANKAR

-316 VQQFKGWLAD
+316 VQQFKGWLAE

-349 EEVREAVE
+349 DEVREAVE

-395 RMCLTGDHEVLTPD
+395 RMCLTGDHEVLTPS
-409 GWVRIEDWSGGRIA
+409 GWVRIEDWTGGRIA

-436 AKAVH
+436 ATAVH

-474 IEKVPV
+474 IGKVPV
-480 SELEGKR
+480 AELEGKR

-499 TKVRDDDLR
+499 TKVRDNDLR

-516 GTYPADGGVR
+516 GSYPADGGVR

-531 QRKVERC
+531 QRKIERC
-538 RRLLRGAELVYVER
+538 RRLLRRAELVYAER
-552 KDHKTGYT
+552 KDYKTGYT

-584 IFDSNPSIFFEELV
+584 IFDSNPAIFFEELV

-607 GANSAQYYSTNKTN
+607 GANSAQYYSTNQMN

-635 CRVHQKRVDSRNPNW
+635 CRVHQKTDSRKPNW
-650 TPLWIAN
+650 APSWIAN

-664 GTEFRNGNGRNKWS
+664 GTEFRNGAGRNKWS

-715 PHNLPRDHFTDS
+715 PHNLPRDHFTDA
-727 EGAHDTEAEQ
+727 EGEHDTEAEQ

-745 GVHVGSEDLKKLVRP
+745 GVPVGSEDLKKLVRP
-760 LLVGPFTVSD
+760 LLMGPFTVSD

-832 LTDRGLVPIENV
+832 LTDRGLVTIENV
-844 GVADKV
+844 GIADKV
-850 WDGVEFVRHEG
+850 WDGAEFVRHEG
-861 VIYKGQKEV
+861 VVYKGQKEV
-870 MHYDG
+870 MRYDG

-880 DHKVWASFEGEPR
+880 DHKVWASLEGEPR
-893 TVRLDYAASCG
+893 PVRFDYAAACG
-904 ARLVRTRSGRAPVRM
+904 AHLIRTGSGGSPVRL
-919 GEDHQSGSSIH
+919 GEDHQRRGALH

-942 MHWVRTTAVVEPG
+942 VHRLRATAVVESG
-955 EPATGP
+955 ESALRS

-971 TRAPE
+971 TNATE
-976 VPGSNPHRGQTAVH
+976 VPQSNPHCGQAALH
-990 ESSRSELEALR
+990 EPERSGLEAVR
-1001 SEGNHLRLPFGYR
+1001 S
-1014 SGALD
+1014 
-1019 SGEPGG
+1019 
-1025 TAAEAR
+1025 AR
-1031 TRSCGQRQRLCSWE
+1031 DR
-1045 SPLGDARAEYGQ
+1045 
-1057 PADYDSG
+1057 
-1064 RVSTRGLALRGGSSA
+1064 
-1079 EEDSTGV
+1079 
-1086 LPRTD
+1086 
-1091 HRASASCGEGKA
+1091 K
-1103 QELARNR
+1103 
-1110 TTVAVYDIV
+1110 TVAVYDIL
-1119 NAGPRHRFTVSDVLV
+1119 NAGPRHRFTVSNVLV

-1145 LLNLGGAKIYPKGTP
+1145 LLNLGGAKIYPKDTP
-1160 DDVIWKGLTSLVETW
+1160 DDVVWQGLSSLVETW

-1190 TAFDKGGP
+1190 TAFDRGGP
-1198 ASRRIPVDIEIVGND
+1198 ASTRIPVDVEIVGND

-1226 HNCRREYVQ
+1226 HNCKREYVQ

-1316 ERLSSLMCDLPDW
+1316 KRLSSLMCDLPKW
-1329 AEGLPVEAAGYTTQR
+1329 AEGLPIQAAGYTTQR

>member
-14 EQFVALQQAKK
+14 EQFIALQQAKK
-25 NAGIEGPIEV
+25 DAGIDGPIEV
-35 TDRATPGNKFTVG
+35 TDRATPGNRFTVG

-55 WSLDQ
+55 WSLNQ
-60 LDRAARTE
+60 LDRAAKTE
-68 DRSQNSHGFEDI
+68 GRSKNSYGFEDI

-108 DEHWMILVCS
+108 DEHWMILICS

-133 EISGIPGL
+133 EVSGIPGL
-141 FDPTVKKIAHNS
+141 FDPAVKKIAHNS

-295 ANKNG
+295 ANKAR

-334 DKAHVAE
+334 DKVHVAE

-349 EEVREAVE
+349 DEVREAVE

-395 RMCLTGDHEVLTPD
+395 RMTG
-409 GWVRIEDWSGGRIA
+409 
-423 TWNPT
+423 
-428 GEQIAFSE
+428 
-436 AKAVH
+436 
-441 FPYSGEMI
+441 
-449 HIDSTRIHQISTPDH
+449 
-464 DMPIRERDGS
+464 
-474 IEKVPV
+474 
-480 SELEGKR
+480 
-487 FFHYIRGSRRVT
+487 VT
-499 TKVRDDDLR
+499 
-508 VLLMVQAD
+508 
-516 GTYPADGGVR
+516 
-526 LAFRK
+526 
-531 QRKVERC
+531 
-538 RRLLRGAELVYVER
+538 
-552 KDHKTGYT
+552 
-560 RFTIRAQDC
+560 
-569 PLWLLMFKDKTFGPW
+569 
-584 IFDSNPSIFFEELV
+584 
-598 FWDGSWASS
+598 
-607 GANSAQYYSTNKTN
+607 
-621 IDLVQAFAHLSGMY
+621 
-635 CRVHQKRVDSRNPNW
+635 
-650 TPLWIAN
+650 
-657 LWFSPGP
+657 
-664 GTEFRNGNGRNKWS
+664 
-678 TSEYSGLVHCAR
+678 
-690 TTTGF
+690 
-695 FLVRREGSVWVTG
+695 
-708 NSGTVLS
+708 LS
-715 PHNLPRDHFTDS
+715 PHNLPRDHFTDA
-727 EGAHDTEAEQ
+727 EGEHDTEAEQ

-745 GVHVGSEDLKKLVRP
+745 GVRVGSEDLKKLVRP

-791 FRNGE
+791 FRKGE

-816 RGKSATLGCI
+816 RGKSATLGC
-826 AEGSLV
+826 
-832 LTDRGLVPIENV
+832 
-844 GVADKV
+844 
-850 WDGVEFVRHEG
+850 
-861 VIYKGQKEV
+861 
-870 MHYDG
+870 
-875 LTATP
+875 
-880 DHKVWASFEGEPR
+880 
-893 TVRLDYAASCG
+893 
-904 ARLVRTRSGRAPVRM
+904 
-919 GEDHQSGSSIH
+919 
-930 PEGLAHADDADR
+930 
-942 MHWVRTTAVVEPG
+942 
-955 EPATGP
+955 
-961 LEGLPVVQQS
+961 
-971 TRAPE
+971 
-976 VPGSNPHRGQTAVH
+976 
-990 ESSRSELEALR
+990 
-1001 SEGNHLRLPFGYR
+1001 
-1014 SGALD
+1014 
-1019 SGEPGG
+1019 
-1025 TAAEAR
+1025 
-1031 TRSCGQRQRLCSWE
+1031 
-1045 SPLGDARAEYGQ
+1045 
-1057 PADYDSG
+1057 
-1064 RVSTRGLALRGGSSA
+1064 
-1079 EEDSTGV
+1079 
-1086 LPRTD
+1086 
-1091 HRASASCGEGKA
+1091 
-1103 QELARNR
+1103 
-1110 TTVAVYDIV
+1110 
-1119 NAGPRHRFTVSDVLV
+1119 
-1134 HNCGFGGGAGA
+1134 GFGGGAGA

-1160 DDVIWKGLTSLVETW
+1160 DDVIWEGLTSLVETW

-1198 ASRRIPVDIEIVGND
+1198 ASRRIPVDVEIVGND

-1282 LLTHALVNVERAGFR
+1282 LLTHALVNVERAGFC

>member
-14 EQFVALQQAKK
+14 EQFVALQRAKK
-25 NAGIEGPIEV
+25 DAGIASPIEV
-35 TDRATPGNKFTVG
+35 TDRATPGNRFTVG

-55 WSLDQ
+55 WTLDQ

-68 DRSQNSHGFEDI
+68 GRSQNPYGFEDI

-108 DEHWMILVCS
+108 DEEWQILICS
-118 WCIGQG
+118 WCVGQG

-141 FDPTVKKIAHNS
+141 FDPAVRKIAHNS

-274 INDRGIKIDTA
+274 INDRGIKIDTV

-295 ANKNG
+295 ANKAR

-341 LLERDDLP
+341 LLERGDLP
-349 EEVREAVE
+349 DEVREAVE

-395 RMCLTGDHEVLTPD
+395 RMTG
-409 GWVRIEDWSGGRIA
+409 
-423 TWNPT
+423 
-428 GEQIAFSE
+428 
-436 AKAVH
+436 
-441 FPYSGEMI
+441 
-449 HIDSTRIHQISTPDH
+449 
-464 DMPIRERDGS
+464 
-474 IEKVPV
+474 
-480 SELEGKR
+480 
-487 FFHYIRGSRRVT
+487 VT
-499 TKVRDDDLR
+499 
-508 VLLMVQAD
+508 
-516 GTYPADGGVR
+516 
-526 LAFRK
+526 
-531 QRKVERC
+531 
-538 RRLLRGAELVYVER
+538 
-552 KDHKTGYT
+552 
-560 RFTIRAQDC
+560 
-569 PLWLLMFKDKTFGPW
+569 
-584 IFDSNPSIFFEELV
+584 
-598 FWDGSWASS
+598 
-607 GANSAQYYSTNKTN
+607 
-621 IDLVQAFAHLSGMY
+621 
-635 CRVHQKRVDSRNPNW
+635 
-650 TPLWIAN
+650 
-657 LWFSPGP
+657 
-664 GTEFRNGNGRNKWS
+664 
-678 TSEYSGLVHCAR
+678 
-690 TTTGF
+690 
-695 FLVRREGSVWVTG
+695 
-708 NSGTVLS
+708 LS
-715 PHNLPRDHFTDS
+715 PHNLPRDHFTDV
-727 EGAHDTEAEQ
+727 EGEHDTEAEQ

-760 LLVGPFTVSD
+760 LLMGPFTVSD

-844 GVADKV
+844 GIADKV
-850 WDGVEFVRHEG
+850 WDGVEFVRHAG
-861 VIYKGQKEV
+861 VIYKGQKEA
-870 MHYDG
+870 MTYDN

-880 DHKVWASFEGEPR
+880 DHKVWASFEGAPR
-893 TVRLDYAASCG
+893 TVRLDYAAACG
-904 ARLVRTRSGRAPVRM
+904 ARLVRTGSSGAPVRL
-919 GEDHQSGSSIH
+919 GEDHQRGSALH

-942 MHWVRTTAVVEPG
+942 VHGVRTTAVVESG
-955 EPATGP
+955 ESSTGSIER
-961 LEGLPVVQQS
+961 LSILQQS
-971 TRAPE
+971 TRPPE
-976 VPGSNPHRGQTAVH
+976 IPGSNSHYGQAEVH
-990 ESSRSELEALR
+990 EPPRPELEALW
-1001 SEGNHLRLPFGYR
+1001 SEGDNLRLLFSDRGR
-1014 SGALD
+1014 TLD
-1019 SGEPGG
+1019 SGESGRASTG
-1025 TAAEAR
+1025 VR
-1031 TRSCGQRQRLCSWE
+1031 VGSSGQRQGVCSGE
-1045 SPLGDARAEYGQ
+1045 SSVGVARAEYGQ
-1057 PADYDSG
+1057 HTEHYSG
-1064 RVSTRGLALRGGSSA
+1064 RVPTRGVALHRGGS
-1079 EEDSTGV
+1079 EEETPRGV
-1086 LPRTD
+1086 HPGAD
-1091 HRASASCGEGKA
+1091 YRAGATRSEGEA
-1103 QELARNR
+1103 QELARDR
-1110 TTVAVYDIV
+1110 TTVAVYDIL
-1119 NAGPRHRFTVSDVLV
+1119 NAGPRHRFTVSNVLV

-1160 DDVIWKGLTSLVETW
+1160 DDVIWEGLTSLVETW

-1198 ASRRIPVDIEIVGND
+1198 ASRRIPVDVEIVGND

>member
-25 NAGIEGPIEV
+25 DAGIEGPIEV
-35 TDRATPGNKFTVG
+35 ADRAKPGNRFTVG

-55 WSLDQ
+55 WTLDQ

-68 DRSQNSHGFEDI
+68 GRSKNSYGFEDI
-80 FDGTE
+80 FDGSE

-91 TYSTVDLKKNTV
+91 TYSRVDLKKNTV

-108 DEHWMILVCS
+108 DEEWMILICS

-133 EISGIPGL
+133 EVSGIPGL
-141 FDPTVKKIAHNS
+141 FDPAVKKIAHNS

-163 KGLPVGTYIDP
+163 RGLPVGTYIDP

-234 WEAYVEYNRQDV
+234 WDAYVEYNRQDV

-295 ANKNG
+295 ANKKR

-326 QGFEMESI
+326 QGFKMESI

-349 EEVREAVE
+349 DEVREAVE

-395 RMCLTGDHEVLTPD
+395 RMCLTGDHEVLTPS
-409 GWVRIEDWSGGRIA
+409 GWIRIEDWTGGRIA

-480 SELEGKR
+480 ADLEGKR

-499 TKVRDDDLR
+499 TKVRDNDLR

-531 QRKVERC
+531 QRKIERC
-538 RRLLRGAELVYVER
+538 RHLLRSAELVYAER
-552 KDHKTGYT
+552 KDYKTGYT
-560 RFTIRAQDC
+560 RFTVRAQDC

-584 IFDSNPSIFFEELV
+584 IFDSNPAIFFEELV

-635 CRVHQKRVDSRNPNW
+635 CRVHQKKTDPRNPNW

-664 GTEFRNGNGRNKWS
+664 GTEFRNGAGRNRWS

-715 PHNLPRDHFTDS
+715 PHNLPRDHFTDA
-727 EGAHDTEAEQ
+727 EGEHDTEAEQ

-745 GVHVGSEDLKKLVRP
+745 GVPVGSEDLKKLVRP
-760 LLVGPFTVSD
+760 LLMGPFTVSD

-816 RGKSATLGCI
+816 RGKSATLGC
-826 AEGSLV
+826 
-832 LTDRGLVPIENV
+832 
-844 GVADKV
+844 
-850 WDGVEFVRHEG
+850 
-861 VIYKGQKEV
+861 
-870 MHYDG
+870 
-875 LTATP
+875 
-880 DHKVWASFEGEPR
+880 
-893 TVRLDYAASCG
+893 
-904 ARLVRTRSGRAPVRM
+904 
-919 GEDHQSGSSIH
+919 
-930 PEGLAHADDADR
+930 
-942 MHWVRTTAVVEPG
+942 
-955 EPATGP
+955 
-961 LEGLPVVQQS
+961 
-971 TRAPE
+971 
-976 VPGSNPHRGQTAVH
+976 
-990 ESSRSELEALR
+990 
-1001 SEGNHLRLPFGYR
+1001 
-1014 SGALD
+1014 
-1019 SGEPGG
+1019 
-1025 TAAEAR
+1025 
-1031 TRSCGQRQRLCSWE
+1031 
-1045 SPLGDARAEYGQ
+1045 
-1057 PADYDSG
+1057 
-1064 RVSTRGLALRGGSSA
+1064 
-1079 EEDSTGV
+1079 
-1086 LPRTD
+1086 
-1091 HRASASCGEGKA
+1091 
-1103 QELARNR
+1103 
-1110 TTVAVYDIV
+1110 
-1119 NAGPRHRFTVSDVLV
+1119 
-1134 HNCGFGGGAGA
+1134 GFGGGAGA

-1160 DDVIWKGLTSLVETW
+1160 DDVIWEGLTSLVETW
-1175 RVAHPHIVSWWKQVH
+1175 RTAHPHIVSWWKQVH

-1198 ASRRIPVDIEIVGND
+1198 ASRRIPVDVEIVGND

>member
-25 NAGIEGPIEV
+25 DAGIEGPIEV
-35 TDRATPGNKFTVG
+35 TDRATPGNRFTVG
-48 AFGAPGT
+48 AFGAQGT
-55 WSLDQ
+55 WTLDQ

-68 DRSQNSHGFEDI
+68 GRSQNSYGFESI
-80 FDGTE
+80 FDGSE

-108 DEHWMILVCS
+108 DEHWMILICS

-234 WEAYVEYNRQDV
+234 WDAYVEYNRQDV
-246 ISMRDNIYRLGK
+246 VSMRDNIYRLGK

-285 LAGAAHRQYE
+285 LASAAHRQYE
-295 ANKNG
+295 ANKAR

-349 EEVREAVE
+349 DEVREAVE

-395 RMCLTGDHEVLTPD
+395 RMTGVTL
-409 GWVRIEDWSGGRIA
+409 
-423 TWNPT
+423 
-428 GEQIAFSE
+428 
-436 AKAVH
+436 
-441 FPYSGEMI
+441 
-449 HIDSTRIHQISTPDH
+449 
-464 DMPIRERDGS
+464 S
-474 IEKVPV
+474 I
-480 SELEGKR
+480 
-487 FFHYIRGSRRVT
+487 
-499 TKVRDDDLR
+499 
-508 VLLMVQAD
+508 Q
-516 GTYPADGGVR
+516 
-526 LAFRK
+526 
-531 QRKVERC
+531 
-538 RRLLRGAELVYVER
+538 
-552 KDHKTGYT
+552 
-560 RFTIRAQDC
+560 
-569 PLWLLMFKDKTFGPW
+569 
-584 IFDSNPSIFFEELV
+584 
-598 FWDGSWASS
+598 
-607 GANSAQYYSTNKTN
+607 
-621 IDLVQAFAHLSGMY
+621 
-635 CRVHQKRVDSRNPNW
+635 
-650 TPLWIAN
+650 
-657 LWFSPGP
+657 
-664 GTEFRNGNGRNKWS
+664 
-678 TSEYSGLVHCAR
+678 
-690 TTTGF
+690 
-695 FLVRREGSVWVTG
+695 
-708 NSGTVLS
+708 
-715 PHNLPRDHFTDS
+715 NLPRDHFTDA
-727 EGAHDTEAEQ
+727 EGEHDTEAEQ
-737 AAIDKLLA
+737 AAIDRLLA

-844 GVADKV
+844 GIADKV
-850 WDGVEFVRHEG
+850 WDGVEFVRHDG
-861 VIYKGQKEV
+861 VIYKGQKEA
-870 MHYDG
+870 MTYDN

-880 DHKVWASFEGEPR
+880 DHKVWASFEGAPR
-893 TVRLDYAASCG
+893 TVRLDYAAACG
-904 ARLVRTRSGRAPVRM
+904 ARLVRTGSSGAPVRL
-919 GEDHQSGSSIH
+919 GEDHQRGSALH

-942 MHWVRTTAVVEPG
+942 VHGVRTTAVVESG
-955 EPATGP
+955 ESSTGSIER
-961 LEGLPVVQQS
+961 LSILQQS
-971 TRAPE
+971 TRPPE
-976 VPGSNPHRGQTAVH
+976 IPGSNSHYGQAEVH
-990 ESSRSELEALR
+990 EPPRPELEALW
-1001 SEGNHLRLPFGYR
+1001 SEGDNLRLLFSDRGR
-1014 SGALD
+1014 TLD
-1019 SGEPGG
+1019 SGESGRASTG
-1025 TAAEAR
+1025 AR
-1031 TRSCGQRQRLCSWE
+1031 VGSSGQRQGVCSGE
-1045 SPLGDARAEYGQ
+1045 SSVGDARAEYGQ
-1057 PADYDSG
+1057 QTEHYSG
-1064 RVSTRGLALRGGSSA
+1064 RVPTRGVALHRGGS
-1079 EEDSTGV
+1079 EEETPRGV
-1086 LPRTD
+1086 HPGAD
-1091 HRASASCGEGKA
+1091 YRAGATRSEGEA
-1103 QELARNR
+1103 QELARDR
-1110 TTVAVYDIV
+1110 TTVAVYDIL
-1119 NAGPRHRFTVSDVLV
+1119 NAGPRHRFTVSNVLV

-1160 DDVIWKGLTSLVETW
+1160 DDVIWEGLTSLVETW
-1175 RVAHPHIVSWWKQVH
+1175 RIAHPHIVSWWKQVH

-1198 ASRRIPVDIEIVGND
+1198 ASRRIPVDVEIVGND

-1309 TTGGLTV
+1309 TTGRLTV

>member
-14 EQFVALQQAKK
+14 EQFVTLQQAKK
-25 NAGIEGPIEV
+25 DAGIAGPIEV
-35 TDRATPGNKFTVG
+35 ADRANPGNRFTVG

-68 DRSQNSHGFEDI
+68 GRSQNPFGFESI

-108 DEHWMILVCS
+108 DEHWTILICS

-124 EIHTAYGHE
+124 KIHTAYGHE

-141 FDPTVKKIAHNS
+141 FDPNVKKIAHNS

-234 WEAYVEYNRQDV
+234 WDAYVEYNRQDV

-295 ANKNG
+295 ANKKR

-316 VQQFKGWLAD
+316 VQQFKGWLAA

-349 EEVREAVE
+349 DEVREAVE

-395 RMCLTGDHEVLTPD
+395 RMTGVTL
-409 GWVRIEDWSGGRIA
+409 
-423 TWNPT
+423 
-428 GEQIAFSE
+428 
-436 AKAVH
+436 
-441 FPYSGEMI
+441 
-449 HIDSTRIHQISTPDH
+449 
-464 DMPIRERDGS
+464 S
-474 IEKVPV
+474 I
-480 SELEGKR
+480 
-487 FFHYIRGSRRVT
+487 
-499 TKVRDDDLR
+499 
-508 VLLMVQAD
+508 Q
-516 GTYPADGGVR
+516 
-526 LAFRK
+526 
-531 QRKVERC
+531 
-538 RRLLRGAELVYVER
+538 
-552 KDHKTGYT
+552 
-560 RFTIRAQDC
+560 
-569 PLWLLMFKDKTFGPW
+569 
-584 IFDSNPSIFFEELV
+584 
-598 FWDGSWASS
+598 
-607 GANSAQYYSTNKTN
+607 
-621 IDLVQAFAHLSGMY
+621 
-635 CRVHQKRVDSRNPNW
+635 
-650 TPLWIAN
+650 
-657 LWFSPGP
+657 
-664 GTEFRNGNGRNKWS
+664 
-678 TSEYSGLVHCAR
+678 
-690 TTTGF
+690 
-695 FLVRREGSVWVTG
+695 
-708 NSGTVLS
+708 
-715 PHNLPRDHFTDS
+715 NLPRDHFTDS
-727 EGAHDTEAEQ
+727 EGEHDTGAEQ

-745 GVHVGSEDLKKLVRP
+745 GVPVGSEDLKKLVRP

-826 AEGSLV
+826 AERSLV

-844 GVADKV
+844 GIADKV

-870 MHYDG
+870 MTYDN

-893 TVRLDYAASCG
+893 AVRLDYAASCG
-904 ARLVRTRSGRAPVRM
+904 ARLIRTGSSRAPVRL
-919 GEDHQSGSSIH
+919 GEDHQPGGALH
-930 PEGLAHADDADR
+930 PEGLAHTDDADR
-942 MHWVRTTAVVEPG
+942 VHRVRTTAVVEPG
-955 EPATGP
+955 KPALGP

-976 VPGSNPHRGQTAVH
+976 VPGSNPNRSQAEVH
-990 ESSRSELEALR
+990 KPSRPELETLR
-1001 SEGNHLRLPFGYR
+1001 STRNHLRFLFGDR
-1014 SGALD
+1014 GRTLD
-1019 SGEPGG
+1019 SGELGG
-1025 TAAEAR
+1025 TAAETR
-1031 TRSCGQRQRLCSWE
+1031 TRSRGQRQGVCSGKP
-1045 SPLGDARAEYGQ
+1045 PLGDSDSEPSQSTEYGI
-1057 PADYDSG
+1057 S
-1064 RVSTRGLALRGGSSA
+1064 RVPPRRVALRGA
-1079 EEDSTGV
+1079 DNPTETPRGV
-1086 LPRTD
+1086 YPRTD
-1091 HRASASCGEGKA
+1091 RRASASCSEGEA
-1103 QELARNR
+1103 QELENDR
-1110 TTVAVYDIV
+1110 TTVAVYDIL
-1119 NAGPRHRFTVSDVLV
+1119 NAGPRHRFTVSNVLV

-1160 DDVIWKGLTSLVETW
+1160 DDVIWEGLTSLVETW

-1198 ASRRIPVDIEIVGND
+1198 ASRRIPVDVEIVGND

-1297 TVTHVHDEIVTE
+1297 AVTHVHDEIVTE

>member
-1 MQILVPDVNGLTG
+1 MEILVPDVNGLTG

-25 NAGIEGPIEV
+25 DAGIEGPIEV
-35 TDRATPGNKFTVG
+35 TDRATPGNRFTVG

-55 WSLDQ
+55 WMLDQ

-68 DRSQNSHGFEDI
+68 GRSQNSYGFEDL

-108 DEHWMILVCS
+108 DEEWMILICS
-118 WCIGQG
+118 WCIGRG

-133 EISGIPGL
+133 EVSGIPGL
-141 FDPTVKKIAHNS
+141 FDPAVKKIAHNS

-174 EEYIDTAVL
+174 EEFIDTAVL

-216 SVPNRKGGRTLPE
+216 SVPNRKGSRTLPE

-295 ANKNG
+295 ANKKG

-349 EEVREAVE
+349 DEVREAVE

-369 YVIAQGSTNSDGRL
+369 YVVAQGSTNSDGRL

-395 RMCLTGDHEVLTPD
+395 RMTG
-409 GWVRIEDWSGGRIA
+409 
-423 TWNPT
+423 
-428 GEQIAFSE
+428 
-436 AKAVH
+436 
-441 FPYSGEMI
+441 
-449 HIDSTRIHQISTPDH
+449 
-464 DMPIRERDGS
+464 
-474 IEKVPV
+474 
-480 SELEGKR
+480 
-487 FFHYIRGSRRVT
+487 VT
-499 TKVRDDDLR
+499 
-508 VLLMVQAD
+508 
-516 GTYPADGGVR
+516 
-526 LAFRK
+526 
-531 QRKVERC
+531 
-538 RRLLRGAELVYVER
+538 
-552 KDHKTGYT
+552 
-560 RFTIRAQDC
+560 
-569 PLWLLMFKDKTFGPW
+569 
-584 IFDSNPSIFFEELV
+584 
-598 FWDGSWASS
+598 
-607 GANSAQYYSTNKTN
+607 
-621 IDLVQAFAHLSGMY
+621 
-635 CRVHQKRVDSRNPNW
+635 
-650 TPLWIAN
+650 
-657 LWFSPGP
+657 
-664 GTEFRNGNGRNKWS
+664 
-678 TSEYSGLVHCAR
+678 
-690 TTTGF
+690 
-695 FLVRREGSVWVTG
+695 
-708 NSGTVLS
+708 LS
-715 PHNLPRDHFTDS
+715 PHNLPRDHFTDA
-727 EGAHDTEAEQ
+727 EGEHDTEAEQ
-737 AAIDKLLA
+737 VAIDKLLA
-745 GVHVGSEDLKKLVRP
+745 SVHVSSEDLKKLVRP
-760 LLVGPFTVSD
+760 LLMGPFTVSD

-777 LTAWAAGEDSVLES
+777 LTAWAAGEDEVLDA
-791 FRNGE
+791 FREGK

-803 ERMGGAKAGFDRQ
+803 ERMGGEKAGFDRQ
-816 RGKSATLGCI
+816 RGKAATLG
-826 AEGSLV
+826 
-832 LTDRGLVPIENV
+832 
-844 GVADKV
+844 
-850 WDGVEFVRHEG
+850 
-861 VIYKGQKEV
+861 
-870 MHYDG
+870 
-875 LTATP
+875 
-880 DHKVWASFEGEPR
+880 
-893 TVRLDYAASCG
+893 
-904 ARLVRTRSGRAPVRM
+904 
-919 GEDHQSGSSIH
+919 
-930 PEGLAHADDADR
+930 
-942 MHWVRTTAVVEPG
+942 
-955 EPATGP
+955 
-961 LEGLPVVQQS
+961 
-971 TRAPE
+971 
-976 VPGSNPHRGQTAVH
+976 
-990 ESSRSELEALR
+990 
-1001 SEGNHLRLPFGYR
+1001 
-1014 SGALD
+1014 
-1019 SGEPGG
+1019 
-1025 TAAEAR
+1025 
-1031 TRSCGQRQRLCSWE
+1031 
-1045 SPLGDARAEYGQ
+1045 
-1057 PADYDSG
+1057 
-1064 RVSTRGLALRGGSSA
+1064 
-1079 EEDSTGV
+1079 
-1086 LPRTD
+1086 
-1091 HRASASCGEGKA
+1091 
-1103 QELARNR
+1103 
-1110 TTVAVYDIV
+1110 
-1119 NAGPRHRFTVSDVLV
+1119 
-1134 HNCGFGGGAGA
+1134 CGFGGGAGA

-1160 DDVIWKGLTSLVETW
+1160 DEVVWAGLSSLVETW

-1198 ASRRIPVDIEIVGND
+1198 ASRRIPVDVEIVGND

>member
-25 NAGIEGPIEV
+25 DAGIEGPIEV
-35 TDRATPGNKFTVG
+35 ADRANPGNRFTVG

-55 WSLDQ
+55 WRLDQ

-68 DRSQNSHGFEDI
+68 GRSQNSYGFEDI

-91 TYSTVDLKKNTV
+91 TYSRVDLKKNTV

-108 DEHWMILVCS
+108 DEEWMILICS
-118 WCIGQG
+118 WCIGRG

-133 EISGIPGL
+133 EVSGIPGL
-141 FDPTVKKIAHNS
+141 FDPAVKKIAHNS

-216 SVPNRKGGRTLPE
+216 SVPNRKGSRTLPE

-234 WEAYVEYNRQDV
+234 WDAYVEYNRQDV

-258 GFPSAE
+258 GFPSAK

-274 INDRGIKIDTA
+274 INDRGIKIDTD

-295 ANKNG
+295 ANKAR

-316 VQQFKGWLAD
+316 VQQFKGWLAA

-349 EEVREAVE
+349 DEVREAVE

-369 YVIAQGSTNSDGRL
+369 YVIAQDSTNSDGRI
-383 RGTIKYSNANTG
+383 RGTIKYAYANT
-395 RMCLTGDHEVLTPD
+395 
-409 GWVRIEDWSGGRIA
+409 A
-423 TWNPT
+423 
-428 GEQIAFSE
+428 
-436 AKAVH
+436 
-441 FPYSGEMI
+441 
-449 HIDSTRIHQISTPDH
+449 
-464 DMPIRERDGS
+464 
-474 IEKVPV
+474 
-480 SELEGKR
+480 R
-487 FFHYIRGSRRVT
+487 F
-499 TKVRDDDLR
+499 
-508 VLLMVQAD
+508 
-516 GTYPADGGVR
+516 
-526 LAFRK
+526 
-531 QRKVERC
+531 
-538 RRLLRGAELVYVER
+538 
-552 KDHKTGYT
+552 
-560 RFTIRAQDC
+560 
-569 PLWLLMFKDKTFGPW
+569 
-584 IFDSNPSIFFEELV
+584 
-598 FWDGSWASS
+598 S
-607 GANSAQYYSTNKTN
+607 GA
-621 IDLVQAFAHLSGMY
+621 
-635 CRVHQKRVDSRNPNW
+635 
-650 TPLWIAN
+650 
-657 LWFSPGP
+657 
-664 GTEFRNGNGRNKWS
+664 
-678 TSEYSGLVHCAR
+678 
-690 TTTGF
+690 
-695 FLVRREGSVWVTG
+695 
-708 NSGTVLS
+708 VLS
-715 PHNLPRDHFTDS
+715 PHNLPRDHFTDA
-727 EGAHDTEAEQ
+727 EGEHDTEAEQ
-737 AAIDKLLA
+737 AAIDRLLA

-844 GVADKV
+844 GIADKV
-850 WDGVEFVRHEG
+850 WDGVEFVRHDG
-861 VIYKGQKEV
+861 VIYKGQKEA
-870 MHYDG
+870 MTYDN

-880 DHKVWASFEGEPR
+880 DHKVWASFEGAPR
-893 TVRLDYAASCG
+893 TVRLDYAAACG
-904 ARLVRTRSGRAPVRM
+904 ARLVRTGSSGAPVRL
-919 GEDHQSGSSIH
+919 GEDHQRGSALH

-942 MHWVRTTAVVEPG
+942 VHGVRTTAVVESG
-955 EPATGP
+955 ESSTGSIER
-961 LEGLPVVQQS
+961 LSILQQS
-971 TRAPE
+971 TRPPE
-976 VPGSNPHRGQTAVH
+976 IPGSNSHYGQAEVH
-990 ESSRSELEALR
+990 EPPRPELEALW
-1001 SEGNHLRLPFGYR
+1001 SEGDNLRLLFSDRGR
-1014 SGALD
+1014 TLD
-1019 SGEPGG
+1019 SGESGRASTG
-1025 TAAEAR
+1025 AR
-1031 TRSCGQRQRLCSWE
+1031 VGSSGQRQGVCSGE
-1045 SPLGDARAEYGQ
+1045 SSVGDARAEYGQ
-1057 PADYDSG
+1057 QTEHYSG
-1064 RVSTRGLALRGGSSA
+1064 RVPTRGVALHRGGS
-1079 EEDSTGV
+1079 EEETPRGV
-1086 LPRTD
+1086 HPGAD
-1091 HRASASCGEGKA
+1091 YRAGATRSEGEA
-1103 QELARNR
+1103 QELARDR
-1110 TTVAVYDIV
+1110 TTVAVYDIL
-1119 NAGPRHRFTVSDVLV
+1119 NAGPRHRFTVSNVLV

-1160 DDVIWKGLTSLVETW
+1160 DEVIWKGLSSLVETW

-1198 ASRRIPVDIEIVGND
+1198 ASRRIPVDVEIVGND

-1309 TTGGLTV
+1309 TSGGLTV

>member
-1 MQILVPDVNGLTG
+1 MQILVLDVNGLTG

-25 NAGIEGPIEV
+25 SAGIEGPIEV
-35 TDRATPGNKFTVG
+35 TDRATPGNRFTVG

-55 WSLDQ
+55 WTLDQ

-68 DRSQNSHGFEDI
+68 GRSSRTYGFEDI

-91 TYSTVDLKKNTV
+91 TYSRVDLKKNTV

-108 DEHWMILVCS
+108 DEHWMILICS
-118 WCIGQG
+118 WCIGEG

-141 FDPTVKKIAHNS
+141 FDPAVKKIAHNS

-234 WEAYVEYNRQDV
+234 WDAYVEYNRQDV

-295 ANKNG
+295 ANKKA

-341 LLERDDLP
+341 LLEREDLP
-349 EEVREAVE
+349 DEVREAVE
-357 RKQLAALSAATK
+357 RKQLAALSATTK

-395 RMCLTGDHEVLTPD
+395 RMTG
-409 GWVRIEDWSGGRIA
+409 
-423 TWNPT
+423 
-428 GEQIAFSE
+428 
-436 AKAVH
+436 
-441 FPYSGEMI
+441 
-449 HIDSTRIHQISTPDH
+449 
-464 DMPIRERDGS
+464 
-474 IEKVPV
+474 
-480 SELEGKR
+480 
-487 FFHYIRGSRRVT
+487 VT
-499 TKVRDDDLR
+499 
-508 VLLMVQAD
+508 
-516 GTYPADGGVR
+516 
-526 LAFRK
+526 
-531 QRKVERC
+531 
-538 RRLLRGAELVYVER
+538 
-552 KDHKTGYT
+552 
-560 RFTIRAQDC
+560 
-569 PLWLLMFKDKTFGPW
+569 
-584 IFDSNPSIFFEELV
+584 
-598 FWDGSWASS
+598 
-607 GANSAQYYSTNKTN
+607 
-621 IDLVQAFAHLSGMY
+621 
-635 CRVHQKRVDSRNPNW
+635 
-650 TPLWIAN
+650 
-657 LWFSPGP
+657 
-664 GTEFRNGNGRNKWS
+664 
-678 TSEYSGLVHCAR
+678 
-690 TTTGF
+690 
-695 FLVRREGSVWVTG
+695 
-708 NSGTVLS
+708 LS
-715 PHNLPRDHFTDS
+715 PHNLPRDHFTDA
-727 EGAHDTEAEQ
+727 EGEHDTEAEQ

-745 GVHVGSEDLKKLVRP
+745 GVPVGSEDLKKLVRP
-760 LLVGPFTVSD
+760 LLMGPFTVSD

-844 GVADKV
+844 GITDKV

-861 VIYKGQKEV
+861 VVYKGQKEV
-870 MHYDG
+870 VRYGG

-904 ARLVRTRSGRAPVRM
+904 ARLIRTGSSGAPVRL
-919 GEDHQSGSSIH
+919 GEDHQPGGALH

-942 MHWVRTTAVVEPG
+942 VLRVRTTAVVKPG
-955 EPATGP
+955 EPALGS
-961 LEGLPVVQQS
+961 LERLPVVQQS
-971 TRAPE
+971 TRSSE
-976 VPGSNPHRGQTAVH
+976 VPGSNPHRCQAAMH
-990 ESSRSELEALR
+990 KSPRSELEALR
-1001 SEGNHLRLPFGYR
+1001 GSGDNLRLPFGYR
-1014 SGALD
+1014 SRALD
-1019 SGEPGG
+1019 SGEPRGA
-1025 TAAEAR
+1025 AAEAR
-1031 TRSCGQRQRLCSWE
+1031 TRSCGQRQRLCPRE
-1045 SPLGDARAEYGQ
+1045 SPLGNARAEYGQ
-1057 PADYDSG
+1057 PTDYDSG
-1064 RVSTRGLALRGGSSA
+1064 RVSTRGLALRGRSSA

-1091 HRASASCGEGKA
+1091 HRASASCGEREA
-1103 QELARNR
+1103 QELAQNR

-1160 DDVIWKGLTSLVETW
+1160 DDVIWEGLTSLVETW

-1198 ASRRIPVDIEIVGND
+1198 ASRRIPVDVEIVGND

>member
-1 MQILVPDVNGLTG
+1 MQILVPDVNSLTG
-14 EQFVALQQAKK
+14 EQFITLQQAKK
-25 NAGIEGPIEV
+25 DAGIEGPIEV
-35 TDRATPGNKFTVG
+35 VDRATPGNRLTVG

-55 WSLDQ
+55 WSLEQ

-68 DRSQNSHGFEDI
+68 GRSSGTYGFEDI

-91 TYSTVDLKKNTV
+91 TYSRVDLKKNTV

-108 DEHWMILVCS
+108 DEEWMILICS
-118 WCIGQG
+118 WCIGRG

-133 EISGIPGL
+133 EVSGIPGL
-141 FDPTVKKIAHNS
+141 FDPAVKKIAHNS

-197 KVVGG
+197 KIVGG

-234 WEAYVEYNRQDV
+234 WDAYVEYNRQDV

-295 ANKNG
+295 VNKAR

-341 LLERDDLP
+341 LLERNDLP
-349 EEVREAVE
+349 DEVREAVE

-395 RMCLTGDHEVLTPD
+395 RMTG
-409 GWVRIEDWSGGRIA
+409 
-423 TWNPT
+423 
-428 GEQIAFSE
+428 
-436 AKAVH
+436 
-441 FPYSGEMI
+441 
-449 HIDSTRIHQISTPDH
+449 
-464 DMPIRERDGS
+464 
-474 IEKVPV
+474 
-480 SELEGKR
+480 
-487 FFHYIRGSRRVT
+487 VT
-499 TKVRDDDLR
+499 
-508 VLLMVQAD
+508 
-516 GTYPADGGVR
+516 
-526 LAFRK
+526 
-531 QRKVERC
+531 
-538 RRLLRGAELVYVER
+538 
-552 KDHKTGYT
+552 
-560 RFTIRAQDC
+560 
-569 PLWLLMFKDKTFGPW
+569 
-584 IFDSNPSIFFEELV
+584 
-598 FWDGSWASS
+598 
-607 GANSAQYYSTNKTN
+607 
-621 IDLVQAFAHLSGMY
+621 
-635 CRVHQKRVDSRNPNW
+635 
-650 TPLWIAN
+650 
-657 LWFSPGP
+657 
-664 GTEFRNGNGRNKWS
+664 
-678 TSEYSGLVHCAR
+678 
-690 TTTGF
+690 
-695 FLVRREGSVWVTG
+695 
-708 NSGTVLS
+708 LS
-715 PHNLPRDHFTDS
+715 PHNLPRDHFTDA
-727 EGAHDTEAEQ
+727 EGEHDTEAEQ

-745 GVHVGSEDLKKLVRP
+745 GVPVGSEDLKKLVRP
-760 LLVGPFTVSD
+760 LLMGPFTVSD

-791 FRNGE
+791 FRRGE
-796 DIYVATA
+796 DVYTATA
-803 ERMGGAKAGFDRQ
+803 ERMGGMKAGFDRQ
-816 RGKSATLGCI
+816 RGKATVLGC
-826 AEGSLV
+826 
-832 LTDRGLVPIENV
+832 
-844 GVADKV
+844 
-850 WDGVEFVRHEG
+850 
-861 VIYKGQKEV
+861 
-870 MHYDG
+870 
-875 LTATP
+875 
-880 DHKVWASFEGEPR
+880 
-893 TVRLDYAASCG
+893 
-904 ARLVRTRSGRAPVRM
+904 
-919 GEDHQSGSSIH
+919 
-930 PEGLAHADDADR
+930 
-942 MHWVRTTAVVEPG
+942 
-955 EPATGP
+955 
-961 LEGLPVVQQS
+961 
-971 TRAPE
+971 
-976 VPGSNPHRGQTAVH
+976 
-990 ESSRSELEALR
+990 
-1001 SEGNHLRLPFGYR
+1001 GY
-1014 SGALD
+1014 
-1019 SGEPGG
+1019 
-1025 TAAEAR
+1025 
-1031 TRSCGQRQRLCSWE
+1031 
-1045 SPLGDARAEYGQ
+1045 
-1057 PADYDSG
+1057 
-1064 RVSTRGLALRGGSSA
+1064 
-1079 EEDSTGV
+1079 
-1086 LPRTD
+1086 
-1091 HRASASCGEGKA
+1091 
-1103 QELARNR
+1103 
-1110 TTVAVYDIV
+1110 
-1119 NAGPRHRFTVSDVLV
+1119 
-1134 HNCGFGGGAGA
+1134 GGGAGA

-1160 DDVIWKGLTSLVETW
+1160 DDVIWEGLTSLVETW
-1175 RVAHPHIVSWWKQVH
+1175 RAAHPHIVSWWKQVH

-1198 ASRRIPVDIEIVGND
+1198 ASRRIPVDVEIVGND

-1282 LLTHALVNVERAGFR
+1282 LLTHALVNVERAGFC

>member
-25 NAGIEGPIEV
+25 DAGIEGPIEV
-35 TDRATPGNKFTVG
+35 TDRATPGNRFTVG

-55 WSLDQ
+55 WCLDQ
-60 LDRAARTE
+60 FDRAARTE
-68 DRSQNSHGFEDI
+68 GRSQNSYGFENI

-108 DEHWMILVCS
+108 DEHWMILICS

-274 INDRGIKIDTA
+274 INDRGIKIDVA

-295 ANKNG
+295 ANKAR
-300 DLARVKEITG
+300 DLARVKEITR

-349 EEVREAVE
+349 DEVREAVE

-395 RMCLTGDHEVLTPD
+395 RMTG
-409 GWVRIEDWSGGRIA
+409 
-423 TWNPT
+423 
-428 GEQIAFSE
+428 
-436 AKAVH
+436 
-441 FPYSGEMI
+441 
-449 HIDSTRIHQISTPDH
+449 
-464 DMPIRERDGS
+464 
-474 IEKVPV
+474 
-480 SELEGKR
+480 
-487 FFHYIRGSRRVT
+487 VT
-499 TKVRDDDLR
+499 
-508 VLLMVQAD
+508 
-516 GTYPADGGVR
+516 
-526 LAFRK
+526 
-531 QRKVERC
+531 
-538 RRLLRGAELVYVER
+538 
-552 KDHKTGYT
+552 
-560 RFTIRAQDC
+560 
-569 PLWLLMFKDKTFGPW
+569 
-584 IFDSNPSIFFEELV
+584 
-598 FWDGSWASS
+598 
-607 GANSAQYYSTNKTN
+607 
-621 IDLVQAFAHLSGMY
+621 
-635 CRVHQKRVDSRNPNW
+635 
-650 TPLWIAN
+650 
-657 LWFSPGP
+657 
-664 GTEFRNGNGRNKWS
+664 
-678 TSEYSGLVHCAR
+678 
-690 TTTGF
+690 
-695 FLVRREGSVWVTG
+695 
-708 NSGTVLS
+708 LS
-715 PHNLPRDHFTDS
+715 PHNLPRDHFTDADG
-727 EGAHDTEAEQ
+727 EHDTEAEQ

-745 GVHVGSEDLKKLVRP
+745 GVYVGSEDLKKLVRP
-760 LLVGPFTVSD
+760 LLMGPFTVSD

-844 GVADKV
+844 GIADKV
-850 WDGVEFVRHEG
+850 WDGVEFVRHDG
-861 VIYKGQKEV
+861 VIYKGQKEA
-870 MHYDG
+870 MTYDN

-880 DHKVWASFEGEPR
+880 DHKVWASFEGAPR
-893 TVRLDYAASCG
+893 TVRLDYAAACG
-904 ARLVRTRSGRAPVRM
+904 ARLVRTGSSGAPVRL
-919 GEDHQSGSSIH
+919 GEDHQRGSALH

-942 MHWVRTTAVVEPG
+942 VHGVRTTAVVESG
-955 EPATGP
+955 ESSTGSIER
-961 LEGLPVVQQS
+961 LSILQQS
-971 TRAPE
+971 TRPPE
-976 VPGSNPHRGQTAVH
+976 IPGSNSHYGQAEVH
-990 ESSRSELEALR
+990 EPPRPELEALW
-1001 SEGNHLRLPFGYR
+1001 SEGDNLRLLFSDRGR
-1014 SGALD
+1014 TLD
-1019 SGEPGG
+1019 SGESGRASTG
-1025 TAAEAR
+1025 AR
-1031 TRSCGQRQRLCSWE
+1031 VGSSGQRQGVCSGE
-1045 SPLGDARAEYGQ
+1045 SSVGDARAEYGQ
-1057 PADYDSG
+1057 QTEHYSG
-1064 RVSTRGLALRGGSSA
+1064 RVPTRGVALHRGGS
-1079 EEDSTGV
+1079 EEETPRGV
-1086 LPRTD
+1086 HPGAD
-1091 HRASASCGEGKA
+1091 YRAGATRSEGEA
-1103 QELARNR
+1103 QELARDR
-1110 TTVAVYDIV
+1110 TTVAVYDIL
-1119 NAGPRHRFTVSDVLV
+1119 NAGPRHRFTVSNVLV

-1160 DDVIWKGLTSLVETW
+1160 DDVIWAGLTSLVETW
-1175 RVAHPHIVSWWKQVH
+1175 RIAHPHIVSWWKQVH

-1198 ASRRIPVDIEIVGND
+1198 ASRRIPVDVEIVGND

>member
-1 MQILVPDVNGLTG
+1 MQILVPDVNSLTG
-14 EQFVALQQAKK
+14 EQFIALQQAKK
-25 NAGIEGPIEV
+25 DAGIDDPIEV
-35 TDRATPGNKFTVG
+35 TDRATPGNRFTVG

-55 WSLDQ
+55 WALDQ

-68 DRSQNSHGFEDI
+68 GRSQNSYGFEDI
-80 FDGTE
+80 FDGSE

-108 DEHWMILVCS
+108 DEHWMILICS

-133 EISGIPGL
+133 EVSGIPGL
-141 FDPTVKKIAHNS
+141 FDPAVKKIAHNS

-234 WEAYVEYNRQDV
+234 WDAYVEYNRQDV

-274 INDRGIKIDTA
+274 INDRGIKIDTD

-295 ANKNG
+295 ANKKR

-316 VQQFKGWLAD
+316 VQQFKRWLAD
-326 QGFEMESI
+326 RGFEMESI

-349 EEVREAVE
+349 DEVREAVE

-395 RMCLTGDHEVLTPD
+395 RMCLTGDHEVLTPS
-409 GWVRIEDWSGGRIA
+409 GWVRIEDWTGGRIA
-423 TWNPT
+423 TWKPT

-436 AKAVH
+436 AEAVH

-480 SELEGKR
+480 ADLEGKR
-487 FFHYIRGSRRVT
+487 FFHYIRGSRRVA
-499 TKVRDDDLR
+499 TKVRDNDLR

-531 QRKVERC
+531 QRKIERC
-538 RRLLRGAELVYVER
+538 RHLLRRAELVYAER
-552 KDHKTGYT
+552 KDFKTGYT

-584 IFDSNPSIFFEELV
+584 IFDSNPAIFFEELV

-635 CRVHQKRVDSRNPNW
+635 CRVHQKTDSRKPNW
-650 TPLWIAN
+650 APSWIAN

-664 GTEFRNGNGRNKWS
+664 GTEFRNGAGRNKWS

-715 PHNLPRDHFTDS
+715 PHNLPRDHFTDV
-727 EGAHDTEAEQ
+727 EGEHDTEAEQ

-745 GVHVGSEDLKKLVRP
+745 GVEVGSEDLKKLVRP

-791 FRNGE
+791 FRKGE
-796 DIYVATA
+796 DVYVATA
-803 ERMGGAKAGFDRQ
+803 ERMGGEKAGFDRQ
-816 RGKSATLGCI
+816 RGKGAALGC
-826 AEGSLV
+826 
-832 LTDRGLVPIENV
+832 
-844 GVADKV
+844 
-850 WDGVEFVRHEG
+850 
-861 VIYKGQKEV
+861 
-870 MHYDG
+870 
-875 LTATP
+875 
-880 DHKVWASFEGEPR
+880 
-893 TVRLDYAASCG
+893 
-904 ARLVRTRSGRAPVRM
+904 
-919 GEDHQSGSSIH
+919 
-930 PEGLAHADDADR
+930 
-942 MHWVRTTAVVEPG
+942 
-955 EPATGP
+955 
-961 LEGLPVVQQS
+961 
-971 TRAPE
+971 
-976 VPGSNPHRGQTAVH
+976 
-990 ESSRSELEALR
+990 
-1001 SEGNHLRLPFGYR
+1001 GY
-1014 SGALD
+1014 
-1019 SGEPGG
+1019 
-1025 TAAEAR
+1025 
-1031 TRSCGQRQRLCSWE
+1031 
-1045 SPLGDARAEYGQ
+1045 
-1057 PADYDSG
+1057 
-1064 RVSTRGLALRGGSSA
+1064 
-1079 EEDSTGV
+1079 
-1086 LPRTD
+1086 
-1091 HRASASCGEGKA
+1091 
-1103 QELARNR
+1103 
-1110 TTVAVYDIV
+1110 
-1119 NAGPRHRFTVSDVLV
+1119 
-1134 HNCGFGGGAGA
+1134 GGGAGA
-1145 LLNLGGAKIYPKGTP
+1145 LLNLGGAGMYPKGTP
-1160 DDVIWKGLTSLVETW
+1160 DDVIWAGLTTIVDAW

-1198 ASRRIPVDIEIVGND
+1198 ASRRIPVDVEIVGND

>member
-14 EQFVALQQAKK
+14 EQFVVLQQAKK
-25 NAGIEGPIEV
+25 DAGIEGPIEV
-35 TDRATPGNKFTVG
+35 TDRATPGNRFTVG
-48 AFGAPGT
+48 AFGTPGVWT
-55 WSLDQ
+55 LDQ

-68 DRSQNSHGFEDI
+68 GRSRNSYGFENI
-80 FDGTE
+80 FDGSE

-91 TYSTVDLKKNTV
+91 TYSRVDLKKNTV

-108 DEHWMILVCS
+108 DEDWMILICS

-141 FDPTVKKIAHNS
+141 FDPNVKKIAHNS

-234 WEAYVEYNRQDV
+234 WDAYVEYNRQDV
-246 ISMRDNIYRLGK
+246 ISMRDNIYKLGK

-264 EYEAWITATR
+264 EYEAWITATK
-274 INDRGIKIDTA
+274 INDRGIKIDTT

-295 ANKNG
+295 KNKAR
-300 DLARVKEITG
+300 DLSRVKEITG

-316 VQQFKGWLAD
+316 VQQFKGWLAE

-349 EEVREAVE
+349 DEVREAVE

-369 YVIAQGSTNSDGRL
+369 YIIARGSTNSDGRL

-395 RMCLTGDHEVLTPD
+395 RMCLTGDHEVLTPS
-409 GWVRIEDWSGGRIA
+409 GWVRIEDWTGGRIA
-423 TWNPT
+423 TWNPS

-474 IEKVPV
+474 IEKIPV
-480 SELEGKR
+480 SELAGKR
-487 FFHYIRGSRRVT
+487 FFHYIRGSRRVS
-499 TKVRDDDLR
+499 TKVRDNDLR

-531 QRKVERC
+531 QRKIERC
-538 RRLLRGAELVYVER
+538 RHLLRGAEIVYAER
-552 KDHKTGYT
+552 KDYKTGYT
-560 RFTIRAQDC
+560 RFSIRAQDC

-584 IFDSNPSIFFEELV
+584 IFDSNPAIFFEELV

-621 IDLVQAFAHLSGMY
+621 VDLVQAFAHLSGMY
-635 CRVHQKRVDSRNPNW
+635 CRVHQKKADSRNPNW
-650 TPLWIAN
+650 SPSWIAN

-664 GTEFRNGNGRNKWS
+664 GTEFRNGNGCNQWS

-708 NSGTVLS
+708 NSGSVLS
-715 PHNLPRDHFTDS
+715 PHNLPRDHFTDA
-727 EGAHDTEAEQ
+727 EGEHDTEAEQ

-777 LTAWAAGEDSVLES
+777 LTAWAAGEDSVLEA
-791 FRNGE
+791 FREGK

-803 ERMGGAKAGFDRQ
+803 ERMGGKEAGFDRQ
-816 RGKSATLGCI
+816 RGKGAVLGC
-826 AEGSLV
+826 
-832 LTDRGLVPIENV
+832 
-844 GVADKV
+844 
-850 WDGVEFVRHEG
+850 
-861 VIYKGQKEV
+861 
-870 MHYDG
+870 
-875 LTATP
+875 
-880 DHKVWASFEGEPR
+880 
-893 TVRLDYAASCG
+893 
-904 ARLVRTRSGRAPVRM
+904 
-919 GEDHQSGSSIH
+919 
-930 PEGLAHADDADR
+930 
-942 MHWVRTTAVVEPG
+942 
-955 EPATGP
+955 
-961 LEGLPVVQQS
+961 
-971 TRAPE
+971 
-976 VPGSNPHRGQTAVH
+976 
-990 ESSRSELEALR
+990 
-1001 SEGNHLRLPFGYR
+1001 GY
-1014 SGALD
+1014 
-1019 SGEPGG
+1019 
-1025 TAAEAR
+1025 
-1031 TRSCGQRQRLCSWE
+1031 
-1045 SPLGDARAEYGQ
+1045 
-1057 PADYDSG
+1057 
-1064 RVSTRGLALRGGSSA
+1064 
-1079 EEDSTGV
+1079 
-1086 LPRTD
+1086 
-1091 HRASASCGEGKA
+1091 
-1103 QELARNR
+1103 
-1110 TTVAVYDIV
+1110 
-1119 NAGPRHRFTVSDVLV
+1119 
-1134 HNCGFGGGAGA
+1134 GGGAGA
-1145 LLNLGGAKIYPKGTP
+1145 LLNLGGAKMYPKGTP
-1160 DDVIWKGLTSLVETW
+1160 DDVIWEGLTTIVNAW

-1198 ASRRIPVDIEIVGND
+1198 ASRRIPVDVEIVGND

-1329 AEGLPVEAAGYTTQR
+1329 AEGLPVEAAGYTTLR

>member
-14 EQFVALQQAKK
+14 EQFVALQRAKK
-25 NAGIEGPIEV
+25 DAGIEGPVEV
-35 TDRATPGNKFTVG
+35 TDRATPGNRFTVG
-48 AFGAPGT
+48 AFGTPGT
-55 WSLDQ
+55 WTLDQ

-68 DRSQNSHGFEDI
+68 GRSQNSYGFEDL

-133 EISGIPGL
+133 EIMAIPGL

-216 SVPNRKGGRTLPE
+216 SVPNRKGERTLPE

-234 WEAYVEYNRQDV
+234 WDAYVEYNRQDV

-285 LAGAAHRQYE
+285 LAGAAHHQYE
-295 ANKNG
+295 ANKKE
-300 DLARVKEITG
+300 DLARIKEITG

-316 VQQFKGWLAD
+316 VQQFKGWLAE

-349 EEVREAVE
+349 DEVREAVE

-369 YVIAQGSTNSDGRL
+369 YVIAQDSTNSDGRL

-395 RMCLTGDHEVLTPD
+395 RMTG
-409 GWVRIEDWSGGRIA
+409 
-423 TWNPT
+423 
-428 GEQIAFSE
+428 
-436 AKAVH
+436 
-441 FPYSGEMI
+441 
-449 HIDSTRIHQISTPDH
+449 
-464 DMPIRERDGS
+464 
-474 IEKVPV
+474 
-480 SELEGKR
+480 
-487 FFHYIRGSRRVT
+487 VT
-499 TKVRDDDLR
+499 
-508 VLLMVQAD
+508 
-516 GTYPADGGVR
+516 
-526 LAFRK
+526 
-531 QRKVERC
+531 
-538 RRLLRGAELVYVER
+538 
-552 KDHKTGYT
+552 
-560 RFTIRAQDC
+560 
-569 PLWLLMFKDKTFGPW
+569 
-584 IFDSNPSIFFEELV
+584 
-598 FWDGSWASS
+598 
-607 GANSAQYYSTNKTN
+607 
-621 IDLVQAFAHLSGMY
+621 
-635 CRVHQKRVDSRNPNW
+635 
-650 TPLWIAN
+650 
-657 LWFSPGP
+657 
-664 GTEFRNGNGRNKWS
+664 
-678 TSEYSGLVHCAR
+678 
-690 TTTGF
+690 
-695 FLVRREGSVWVTG
+695 
-708 NSGTVLS
+708 LS
-715 PHNLPRDHFTDS
+715 PHNLPRDHFTNA
-727 EGAHDTEAEQ
+727 EGEHDTEAEQ

-745 GVHVGSEDLKKLVRP
+745 GVKVGSEDLKKLVRP
-760 LLVGPFTVSD
+760 LLMGPFTVSD

-803 ERMGGAKAGFDRQ
+803 ERMGGTKAGFDRQ
-816 RGKSATLGCI
+816 RGKSATLG
-826 AEGSLV
+826 
-832 LTDRGLVPIENV
+832 
-844 GVADKV
+844 
-850 WDGVEFVRHEG
+850 
-861 VIYKGQKEV
+861 
-870 MHYDG
+870 
-875 LTATP
+875 
-880 DHKVWASFEGEPR
+880 
-893 TVRLDYAASCG
+893 
-904 ARLVRTRSGRAPVRM
+904 
-919 GEDHQSGSSIH
+919 
-930 PEGLAHADDADR
+930 
-942 MHWVRTTAVVEPG
+942 
-955 EPATGP
+955 
-961 LEGLPVVQQS
+961 
-971 TRAPE
+971 
-976 VPGSNPHRGQTAVH
+976 
-990 ESSRSELEALR
+990 
-1001 SEGNHLRLPFGYR
+1001 
-1014 SGALD
+1014 
-1019 SGEPGG
+1019 
-1025 TAAEAR
+1025 
-1031 TRSCGQRQRLCSWE
+1031 
-1045 SPLGDARAEYGQ
+1045 
-1057 PADYDSG
+1057 
-1064 RVSTRGLALRGGSSA
+1064 
-1079 EEDSTGV
+1079 
-1086 LPRTD
+1086 
-1091 HRASASCGEGKA
+1091 
-1103 QELARNR
+1103 
-1110 TTVAVYDIV
+1110 
-1119 NAGPRHRFTVSDVLV
+1119 
-1134 HNCGFGGGAGA
+1134 CGFGGGAGA

-1160 DDVIWKGLTSLVETW
+1160 DEVIWKGLTSLVETW

-1198 ASRRIPVDIEIVGND
+1198 ASRRIPVDVEIVGND

-1297 TVTHVHDEIVTE
+1297 TVMHVHDEIVTE

>member
-25 NAGIEGPIEV
+25 DAGIEGPIEV
-35 TDRATPGNKFTVG
+35 TDRATPGNRFTVG

-55 WSLDQ
+55 WTLDQ
-60 LDRAARTE
+60 LDRAAGTE
-68 DRSQNSHGFEDI
+68 GRSSGTYGFEDV
-80 FDGTE
+80 FDGSE

-91 TYSTVDLKKNTV
+91 TYSRVDLKKNTV

-108 DEHWMILVCS
+108 DEEWMILICS
-118 WCIGQG
+118 WCIGRG

-141 FDPTVKKIAHNS
+141 FDPAVRKIAHNS

-264 EYEAWITATR
+264 EYEAWITATK

-295 ANKNG
+295 ANKKG

-316 VQQFKGWLAD
+316 VQQFKSWLAA

-349 EEVREAVE
+349 DEVREAVE

-395 RMCLTGDHEVLTPD
+395 RMCLTGDHEVLTPS
-409 GWVRIEDWSGGRIA
+409 GWVRIEDWTGGRIA
-423 TWNPT
+423 TWNPS
-428 GEQIAFSE
+428 GEQIAFSDAE
-436 AKAVH
+436 AVH

-499 TKVRDDDLR
+499 TKVQDDALR

-516 GTYPADGGVR
+516 GTYPADGGIR

-538 RRLLRGAELVYVER
+538 RRLLRRARLMYAEREDY
-552 KDHKTGYT
+552 KTGYT
-560 RFTIRAQDC
+560 RFSLRAQDC

-584 IFDSNPSIFFEELV
+584 IFDTNPSIFFEELV
-598 FWDGSWASS
+598 FWNGSWASS

-635 CRVHQKRVDSRNPNW
+635 CRVHQKSVDSRNPNW

-664 GTEFRNGNGRNKWS
+664 GTEFRNGSGRNHWA
-678 TSEYSGLVHCAR
+678 TSKYSGLVHCAR

-708 NSGTVLS
+708 NSGVTLS
-715 PHNLPRDHFTDS
+715 PHNLPRDHFTDA
-727 EGAHDTEAEQ
+727 EGEHDTEAEQ

-760 LLVGPFTVSD
+760 LLLGPFTVSD

-777 LTAWAAGEDSVLES
+777 LTAWAAGEDIVLEA
-791 FRNGE
+791 FREGE

-803 ERMGGAKAGFDRQ
+803 ERMGGEKAGFDRQ
-816 RGKSATLGCI
+816 RGKAATLG
-826 AEGSLV
+826 
-832 LTDRGLVPIENV
+832 
-844 GVADKV
+844 
-850 WDGVEFVRHEG
+850 
-861 VIYKGQKEV
+861 
-870 MHYDG
+870 
-875 LTATP
+875 
-880 DHKVWASFEGEPR
+880 
-893 TVRLDYAASCG
+893 
-904 ARLVRTRSGRAPVRM
+904 
-919 GEDHQSGSSIH
+919 
-930 PEGLAHADDADR
+930 
-942 MHWVRTTAVVEPG
+942 
-955 EPATGP
+955 
-961 LEGLPVVQQS
+961 
-971 TRAPE
+971 
-976 VPGSNPHRGQTAVH
+976 
-990 ESSRSELEALR
+990 
-1001 SEGNHLRLPFGYR
+1001 
-1014 SGALD
+1014 
-1019 SGEPGG
+1019 
-1025 TAAEAR
+1025 
-1031 TRSCGQRQRLCSWE
+1031 
-1045 SPLGDARAEYGQ
+1045 
-1057 PADYDSG
+1057 
-1064 RVSTRGLALRGGSSA
+1064 
-1079 EEDSTGV
+1079 
-1086 LPRTD
+1086 
-1091 HRASASCGEGKA
+1091 
-1103 QELARNR
+1103 
-1110 TTVAVYDIV
+1110 
-1119 NAGPRHRFTVSDVLV
+1119 
-1134 HNCGFGGGAGA
+1134 CGFGGGAGA

-1160 DDVIWKGLTSLVETW
+1160 DDVIWQGLTSLVETW

-1190 TAFDKGGP
+1190 TAFDRGGP
-1198 ASRRIPVDIEIVGND
+1198 ASNRIPVDVEIVGND

-1247 RRAWVCDAVVGNGT
+1247 RQAWVCDAVVGNGT
-1261 QRRIVGG
+1261 QRRVVGG

>member
-25 NAGIEGPIEV
+25 DAGIEGPIEV
-35 TDRATPGNKFTVG
+35 TDRATPGARFTVG
-48 AFGAPGT
+48 AFGAPGSWT
-55 WSLDQ
+55 LDQ
-60 LDRAARTE
+60 LDRAAKTE
-68 DRSQNSHGFEDI
+68 GRSQNSYGFEDI

-108 DEHWMILVCS
+108 DEHWMILICS

-124 EIHTAYGHE
+124 EIHTAYGHK
-133 EISGIPGL
+133 EIKAIPGL
-141 FDPTVKKIAHNS
+141 FDPMVKKIAHNS

-258 GFPSAE
+258 SFPSAE

-295 ANKNG
+295 TNKKR

-349 EEVREAVE
+349 DEVREAVE

-369 YVIAQGSTNSDGRL
+369 YVIARGSTNSDGRL

-395 RMCLTGDHEVLTPD
+395 RMTG
-409 GWVRIEDWSGGRIA
+409 
-423 TWNPT
+423 
-428 GEQIAFSE
+428 
-436 AKAVH
+436 
-441 FPYSGEMI
+441 
-449 HIDSTRIHQISTPDH
+449 
-464 DMPIRERDGS
+464 
-474 IEKVPV
+474 
-480 SELEGKR
+480 
-487 FFHYIRGSRRVT
+487 VT
-499 TKVRDDDLR
+499 
-508 VLLMVQAD
+508 
-516 GTYPADGGVR
+516 
-526 LAFRK
+526 
-531 QRKVERC
+531 
-538 RRLLRGAELVYVER
+538 
-552 KDHKTGYT
+552 
-560 RFTIRAQDC
+560 
-569 PLWLLMFKDKTFGPW
+569 
-584 IFDSNPSIFFEELV
+584 
-598 FWDGSWASS
+598 
-607 GANSAQYYSTNKTN
+607 
-621 IDLVQAFAHLSGMY
+621 
-635 CRVHQKRVDSRNPNW
+635 
-650 TPLWIAN
+650 
-657 LWFSPGP
+657 
-664 GTEFRNGNGRNKWS
+664 
-678 TSEYSGLVHCAR
+678 
-690 TTTGF
+690 
-695 FLVRREGSVWVTG
+695 
-708 NSGTVLS
+708 LS
-715 PHNLPRDHFTDS
+715 PHNLPRDHFTDA
-727 EGAHDTEAEQ
+727 EGEHDTEAEQ

-791 FRNGE
+791 FRKGE

-816 RGKSATLGCI
+816 RGKSATLGC
-826 AEGSLV
+826 
-832 LTDRGLVPIENV
+832 
-844 GVADKV
+844 
-850 WDGVEFVRHEG
+850 
-861 VIYKGQKEV
+861 
-870 MHYDG
+870 
-875 LTATP
+875 
-880 DHKVWASFEGEPR
+880 
-893 TVRLDYAASCG
+893 
-904 ARLVRTRSGRAPVRM
+904 
-919 GEDHQSGSSIH
+919 
-930 PEGLAHADDADR
+930 
-942 MHWVRTTAVVEPG
+942 
-955 EPATGP
+955 
-961 LEGLPVVQQS
+961 
-971 TRAPE
+971 
-976 VPGSNPHRGQTAVH
+976 
-990 ESSRSELEALR
+990 
-1001 SEGNHLRLPFGYR
+1001 
-1014 SGALD
+1014 
-1019 SGEPGG
+1019 
-1025 TAAEAR
+1025 
-1031 TRSCGQRQRLCSWE
+1031 
-1045 SPLGDARAEYGQ
+1045 
-1057 PADYDSG
+1057 
-1064 RVSTRGLALRGGSSA
+1064 
-1079 EEDSTGV
+1079 
-1086 LPRTD
+1086 
-1091 HRASASCGEGKA
+1091 
-1103 QELARNR
+1103 
-1110 TTVAVYDIV
+1110 
-1119 NAGPRHRFTVSDVLV
+1119 
-1134 HNCGFGGGAGA
+1134 GFGGGAGA

-1160 DDVIWKGLTSLVETW
+1160 DDVIWEGLTSLVETW

-1198 ASRRIPVDIEIVGND
+1198 ASRRIPVDVEIIGND

-1274 IIQAIGRD
+1274 IVQAIGRD

>member
-1 MQILVPDVNGLTG
+1 MQILVPDINNLTG
-14 EQFVALQQAKK
+14 EQFVALQQAKQD
-25 NAGIEGPIEV
+25 AGIEGPIEV
-35 TDRATPGNKFTVG
+35 TDRATPGNRFTVG

-55 WSLDQ
+55 WTLDQ
-60 LDRAARTE
+60 LARAARTE
-68 DRSQNSHGFEDI
+68 SRSQNSYGFEDI

-108 DEHWMILVCS
+108 DEHWMILICS

-141 FDPTVKKIAHNS
+141 FDPSVKKIAHNS

-163 KGLPVGTYIDP
+163 KGLPIGTYIDP

-197 KVVGG
+197 KIVGG

-234 WEAYVEYNRQDV
+234 WDAYVEYNRQDV

-264 EYEAWITATR
+264 EYEAWITATK

-295 ANKNG
+295 TNKRK
-300 DLARVKEITG
+300 DLARVKEITR

-316 VQQFKGWLAD
+316 VQQFKGWLAA

-349 EEVREAVE
+349 DEVREAVE

-395 RMCLTGDHEVLTPD
+395 RMTG
-409 GWVRIEDWSGGRIA
+409 
-423 TWNPT
+423 
-428 GEQIAFSE
+428 
-436 AKAVH
+436 
-441 FPYSGEMI
+441 
-449 HIDSTRIHQISTPDH
+449 
-464 DMPIRERDGS
+464 
-474 IEKVPV
+474 
-480 SELEGKR
+480 
-487 FFHYIRGSRRVT
+487 VT
-499 TKVRDDDLR
+499 
-508 VLLMVQAD
+508 
-516 GTYPADGGVR
+516 
-526 LAFRK
+526 
-531 QRKVERC
+531 
-538 RRLLRGAELVYVER
+538 
-552 KDHKTGYT
+552 
-560 RFTIRAQDC
+560 
-569 PLWLLMFKDKTFGPW
+569 
-584 IFDSNPSIFFEELV
+584 
-598 FWDGSWASS
+598 
-607 GANSAQYYSTNKTN
+607 
-621 IDLVQAFAHLSGMY
+621 
-635 CRVHQKRVDSRNPNW
+635 
-650 TPLWIAN
+650 
-657 LWFSPGP
+657 
-664 GTEFRNGNGRNKWS
+664 
-678 TSEYSGLVHCAR
+678 
-690 TTTGF
+690 
-695 FLVRREGSVWVTG
+695 
-708 NSGTVLS
+708 LS

-727 EGAHDTEAEQ
+727 EGEHDTAAEQ
-737 AAIDKLLA
+737 AAIDRLLA
-745 GVHVGSEDLKKLVRP
+745 GVEVGSEDLKKLVRP

-803 ERMGGAKAGFDRQ
+803 ERMGGEKAGFDRQ
-816 RGKSATLGCI
+816 RGKSATLG
-826 AEGSLV
+826 
-832 LTDRGLVPIENV
+832 
-844 GVADKV
+844 
-850 WDGVEFVRHEG
+850 
-861 VIYKGQKEV
+861 
-870 MHYDG
+870 
-875 LTATP
+875 
-880 DHKVWASFEGEPR
+880 
-893 TVRLDYAASCG
+893 
-904 ARLVRTRSGRAPVRM
+904 
-919 GEDHQSGSSIH
+919 
-930 PEGLAHADDADR
+930 
-942 MHWVRTTAVVEPG
+942 
-955 EPATGP
+955 
-961 LEGLPVVQQS
+961 
-971 TRAPE
+971 
-976 VPGSNPHRGQTAVH
+976 
-990 ESSRSELEALR
+990 
-1001 SEGNHLRLPFGYR
+1001 
-1014 SGALD
+1014 
-1019 SGEPGG
+1019 
-1025 TAAEAR
+1025 
-1031 TRSCGQRQRLCSWE
+1031 
-1045 SPLGDARAEYGQ
+1045 
-1057 PADYDSG
+1057 
-1064 RVSTRGLALRGGSSA
+1064 
-1079 EEDSTGV
+1079 
-1086 LPRTD
+1086 
-1091 HRASASCGEGKA
+1091 
-1103 QELARNR
+1103 
-1110 TTVAVYDIV
+1110 
-1119 NAGPRHRFTVSDVLV
+1119 
-1134 HNCGFGGGAGA
+1134 CGFGGGAGA

-1160 DDVIWKGLTSLVETW
+1160 DDVIWEGLSSLVETW

-1198 ASRRIPVDIEIVGND
+1198 ASRRIPVDVEIVGND

-1247 RRAWVCDAVVGNGT
+1247 RRAWICDAVVGNGT

-1316 ERLSSLMCDLPDW
+1316 ERLSSLMCDTPDW
-1329 AEGLPVEAAGYTTQR
+1329 AAGLPIQAAGYTTQR

>member
-35 TDRATPGNKFTVG
+35 SDRATPGNRFTVG

-68 DRSQNSHGFEDI
+68 GRSQNSYGFEDL

-108 DEHWMILVCS
+108 DEHWMILICS

-124 EIHTAYGHE
+124 KIHTAYGHE

-141 FDPTVKKIAHNS
+141 FDPNVKKIAHNS

-216 SVPNRKGGRTLPE
+216 SVPNRKGGRTLPK
-229 ERPAD
+229 ERPED
-234 WEAYVEYNRQDV
+234 WDAYVEYNRQDV
-246 ISMRDNIYRLGK
+246 VSMRDNIYRLGK
-258 GFPSAE
+258 GFPSTE

-274 INDRGIKIDTA
+274 INDRGVKIDTA

-295 ANKNG
+295 ANKKE

-316 VQQFKGWLAD
+316 VQQFKKWLAD

-349 EEVREAVE
+349 DEVREAVE

-369 YVIAQGSTNSDGRL
+369 YVIARGSTNSDGRL

-395 RMCLTGDHEVLTPD
+395 RMTG
-409 GWVRIEDWSGGRIA
+409 
-423 TWNPT
+423 
-428 GEQIAFSE
+428 
-436 AKAVH
+436 
-441 FPYSGEMI
+441 
-449 HIDSTRIHQISTPDH
+449 
-464 DMPIRERDGS
+464 
-474 IEKVPV
+474 
-480 SELEGKR
+480 
-487 FFHYIRGSRRVT
+487 VT
-499 TKVRDDDLR
+499 
-508 VLLMVQAD
+508 
-516 GTYPADGGVR
+516 
-526 LAFRK
+526 
-531 QRKVERC
+531 
-538 RRLLRGAELVYVER
+538 
-552 KDHKTGYT
+552 
-560 RFTIRAQDC
+560 
-569 PLWLLMFKDKTFGPW
+569 
-584 IFDSNPSIFFEELV
+584 
-598 FWDGSWASS
+598 
-607 GANSAQYYSTNKTN
+607 
-621 IDLVQAFAHLSGMY
+621 
-635 CRVHQKRVDSRNPNW
+635 
-650 TPLWIAN
+650 
-657 LWFSPGP
+657 
-664 GTEFRNGNGRNKWS
+664 
-678 TSEYSGLVHCAR
+678 
-690 TTTGF
+690 
-695 FLVRREGSVWVTG
+695 
-708 NSGTVLS
+708 LS
-715 PHNLPRDHFTDS
+715 PHNLPRDHFTDA
-727 EGAHDTEAEQ
+727 EGEHDTEAEQ
-737 AAIDKLLA
+737 AAIDRLLA
-745 GVHVGSEDLKKLVRP
+745 GVHVSSEDLKKLVRP
-760 LLVGPFTVSD
+760 LLMGPFTVSD

-803 ERMGGAKAGFDRQ
+803 ERMGGEKAGFDRQ
-816 RGKSATLGCI
+816 RGKSATLG
-826 AEGSLV
+826 
-832 LTDRGLVPIENV
+832 
-844 GVADKV
+844 
-850 WDGVEFVRHEG
+850 
-861 VIYKGQKEV
+861 
-870 MHYDG
+870 
-875 LTATP
+875 
-880 DHKVWASFEGEPR
+880 
-893 TVRLDYAASCG
+893 
-904 ARLVRTRSGRAPVRM
+904 
-919 GEDHQSGSSIH
+919 
-930 PEGLAHADDADR
+930 
-942 MHWVRTTAVVEPG
+942 
-955 EPATGP
+955 
-961 LEGLPVVQQS
+961 
-971 TRAPE
+971 
-976 VPGSNPHRGQTAVH
+976 
-990 ESSRSELEALR
+990 
-1001 SEGNHLRLPFGYR
+1001 
-1014 SGALD
+1014 
-1019 SGEPGG
+1019 
-1025 TAAEAR
+1025 
-1031 TRSCGQRQRLCSWE
+1031 
-1045 SPLGDARAEYGQ
+1045 
-1057 PADYDSG
+1057 
-1064 RVSTRGLALRGGSSA
+1064 
-1079 EEDSTGV
+1079 
-1086 LPRTD
+1086 
-1091 HRASASCGEGKA
+1091 
-1103 QELARNR
+1103 
-1110 TTVAVYDIV
+1110 
-1119 NAGPRHRFTVSDVLV
+1119 
-1134 HNCGFGGGAGA
+1134 CGFGGGAGA

-1160 DDVIWKGLTSLVETW
+1160 DEVIWEGLTSLVETW

-1190 TAFDKGGP
+1190 TAFNKGGP
-1198 ASRRIPVDIEIVGND
+1198 ASRRISVDVEIVGND

>member
-25 NAGIEGPIEV
+25 DAGIEGPIEV

-55 WSLDQ
+55 WTLDQ

-68 DRSQNSHGFEDI
+68 GRSQNSYGFEDI

-108 DEHWMILVCS
+108 DEEWMILICS
-118 WCIGQG
+118 WCIGRG

-216 SVPNRKGGRTLPE
+216 SVPNRKGERTLPE

-234 WEAYVEYNRQDV
+234 WDAYVEYNRQDV
-246 ISMRDNIYRLGK
+246 ISMRDNIYKLGK

-264 EYEAWITATR
+264 EYEAWITATQ

-295 ANKNG
+295 ANKAR

-349 EEVREAVE
+349 DEVREAVE

-395 RMCLTGDHEVLTPD
+395 RMTG
-409 GWVRIEDWSGGRIA
+409 
-423 TWNPT
+423 
-428 GEQIAFSE
+428 
-436 AKAVH
+436 
-441 FPYSGEMI
+441 
-449 HIDSTRIHQISTPDH
+449 
-464 DMPIRERDGS
+464 
-474 IEKVPV
+474 
-480 SELEGKR
+480 
-487 FFHYIRGSRRVT
+487 VT
-499 TKVRDDDLR
+499 
-508 VLLMVQAD
+508 
-516 GTYPADGGVR
+516 
-526 LAFRK
+526 
-531 QRKVERC
+531 
-538 RRLLRGAELVYVER
+538 
-552 KDHKTGYT
+552 
-560 RFTIRAQDC
+560 
-569 PLWLLMFKDKTFGPW
+569 
-584 IFDSNPSIFFEELV
+584 
-598 FWDGSWASS
+598 
-607 GANSAQYYSTNKTN
+607 
-621 IDLVQAFAHLSGMY
+621 
-635 CRVHQKRVDSRNPNW
+635 
-650 TPLWIAN
+650 
-657 LWFSPGP
+657 
-664 GTEFRNGNGRNKWS
+664 
-678 TSEYSGLVHCAR
+678 
-690 TTTGF
+690 
-695 FLVRREGSVWVTG
+695 
-708 NSGTVLS
+708 LS
-715 PHNLPRDHFTDS
+715 PHNLPRDHFTDA
-727 EGAHDTEAEQ
+727 EGEHDTEAEQ

-791 FRNGE
+791 FRKGE

-844 GVADKV
+844 GIADKV
-850 WDGVEFVRHEG
+850 WDGVEFVRHDG
-861 VIYKGQKEV
+861 VIYKGQKEA
-870 MHYDG
+870 MTYDN

-880 DHKVWASFEGEPR
+880 DHKVWASFEGAPR
-893 TVRLDYAASCG
+893 TVRLDYAAACG
-904 ARLVRTRSGRAPVRM
+904 ARLVRTGSSGAPVRL
-919 GEDHQSGSSIH
+919 GEDHQRGSALH

-942 MHWVRTTAVVEPG
+942 VHGVRTTAVVESG
-955 EPATGP
+955 ESSTGSIER
-961 LEGLPVVQQS
+961 LSILQQS
-971 TRAPE
+971 TRPPE
-976 VPGSNPHRGQTAVH
+976 IPGSNSHYGQAEVH
-990 ESSRSELEALR
+990 EPPRPELEALW
-1001 SEGNHLRLPFGYR
+1001 SEGDNLRLLFSDRGR
-1014 SGALD
+1014 TLD
-1019 SGEPGG
+1019 SGESGRASSG
-1025 TAAEAR
+1025 AR
-1031 TRSCGQRQRLCSWE
+1031 VGSSGQRQGVCSGE
-1045 SPLGDARAEYGQ
+1045 SSVGDARAEYGQ
-1057 PADYDSG
+1057 QTEHYSG
-1064 RVSTRGLALRGGSSA
+1064 RVPTRGVALHRGGS
-1079 EEDSTGV
+1079 EEETPRGV
-1086 LPRTD
+1086 HPGAD
-1091 HRASASCGEGKA
+1091 YRAGATRSEGEA
-1103 QELARNR
+1103 QELARDR
-1110 TTVAVYDIV
+1110 TTVAVYDIL
-1119 NAGPRHRFTVSDVLV
+1119 NAGPRHRFTVSNVLV

-1160 DDVIWKGLTSLVETW
+1160 DDVIWEGLTSLVETW
-1175 RVAHPHIVSWWKQVH
+1175 RIAHPHIVSWWKQVH

-1198 ASRRIPVDIEIVGND
+1198 ASRRIPVDVEIVGND

-1261 QRRIVGG
+1261 QRRTVGG

-1309 TTGGLTV
+1309 TTSGLTV

>member
-1 MQILVPDVNGLTG
+1 MQIVVPDINGLTG
-14 EQFVALQQAKK
+14 EQFVALQQAKQ
-25 NAGIEGPIEV
+25 NAHIEGPIDVQE
-35 TDRATPGNKFTVG
+35 RATPGERFTVG
-48 AFGAPGT
+48 AFGAPGL

-60 LDRAARTE
+60 IDRAARTE
-68 DRSQNSHGFEDI
+68 GRSQNSYGFESI
-80 FDGTE
+80 FDGSE

-91 TYSTVDLKKNTV
+91 TYSRVDLKKNTV

-108 DEHWMILVCS
+108 DEEWMILICS
-118 WCIGQG
+118 WCIGRG

-133 EISGIPGL
+133 EVSGIPGL
-141 FDPTVKKIAHNS
+141 FDPKVKKIAHNS

-234 WEAYVEYNRQDV
+234 WDAYVEYNRQDV

-274 INDRGIKIDTA
+274 INDRGIKIDTD

-295 ANKNG
+295 ANKAR

-349 EEVREAVE
+349 DEVREAVE

-395 RMCLTGDHEVLTPD
+395 RMTG
-409 GWVRIEDWSGGRIA
+409 
-423 TWNPT
+423 
-428 GEQIAFSE
+428 
-436 AKAVH
+436 
-441 FPYSGEMI
+441 
-449 HIDSTRIHQISTPDH
+449 
-464 DMPIRERDGS
+464 
-474 IEKVPV
+474 
-480 SELEGKR
+480 
-487 FFHYIRGSRRVT
+487 VT
-499 TKVRDDDLR
+499 
-508 VLLMVQAD
+508 
-516 GTYPADGGVR
+516 
-526 LAFRK
+526 
-531 QRKVERC
+531 
-538 RRLLRGAELVYVER
+538 
-552 KDHKTGYT
+552 
-560 RFTIRAQDC
+560 
-569 PLWLLMFKDKTFGPW
+569 
-584 IFDSNPSIFFEELV
+584 
-598 FWDGSWASS
+598 
-607 GANSAQYYSTNKTN
+607 
-621 IDLVQAFAHLSGMY
+621 
-635 CRVHQKRVDSRNPNW
+635 
-650 TPLWIAN
+650 
-657 LWFSPGP
+657 
-664 GTEFRNGNGRNKWS
+664 
-678 TSEYSGLVHCAR
+678 
-690 TTTGF
+690 
-695 FLVRREGSVWVTG
+695 
-708 NSGTVLS
+708 LS
-715 PHNLPRDHFTDS
+715 PHNLPRGHFTDADG
-727 EGAHDTEAEQ
+727 EHDTKAEQ

-760 LLVGPFTVSD
+760 LLMGPFTVSD

-791 FRNGE
+791 FRKGE

-803 ERMGGAKAGFDRQ
+803 ERMGGVKAGFDRQ

-844 GVADKV
+844 GITDKV

-875 LTATP
+875 LIATP
-880 DHKVWASFEGEPR
+880 DHKVWASIDGECR
-893 TVRLDYAASCG
+893 AVRLDNAASGGSRLIRTGSCG
-904 ARLVRTRSGRAPVRM
+904 TPIRM
-919 GEDHQSGSSIH
+919 GEDHQFRGSLH
-930 PEGLAHADDADR
+930 PKGLAHTNDADR
-942 MHWVRTTAVVEPG
+942 VHGMWSAAVVEPG
-955 EPATGP
+955 KPATGSFER
-961 LEGLPVVQQS
+961 LSILQQS
-971 TRAPE
+971 TDASEISRSDSHDSQA
-976 VPGSNPHRGQTAVH
+976 AVH
-990 ESSRSELEALR
+990 ESERPELGSIRS
-1001 SEGNHLRLPFGYR
+1001 SWDHLRLPVCDRGGAVDFGE
-1014 SGALD
+1014 SGRATT
-1019 SGEPGG
+1019 EV
-1025 TAAEAR
+1025 R
-1031 TRSCGQRQRLCSWE
+1031 TRSCGQQSWVRSRE
-1045 SPLGDARAEYGQ
+1045 SSVGYSEAERGQ
-1057 PADYDSG
+1057 STEYDSG
-1064 RVSTRGLALRGGSSA
+1064 GVQTRGVAICRGCGSEEASRGFLAG
-1079 EEDSTGV
+1079 
-1086 LPRTD
+1086 TD
-1091 HRASASCGEGKA
+1091 HRAGTTGCKGET
-1103 QELARNR
+1103 QELAGDR
-1110 TTVAVYDIV
+1110 TTIAVYDIL

-1160 DDVIWKGLTSLVETW
+1160 DDVIWAGLSSLVETW

-1190 TAFDKGGP
+1190 TAFDRGGP
-1198 ASRRIPVDIEIVGND
+1198 ASQRIPVDVEIVGND

-1316 ERLSSLMCDLPDW
+1316 ERLSSLMCDLPKW
-1329 AEGLPVEAAGYTTQR
+1329 AEGLPIQAAGYTTQR

>member
-1 MQILVPDVNGLTG
+1 MQILVPDVNNLTG

-25 NAGIEGPIEV
+25 DAGVEGPIEV
-35 TDRATPGNKFTVG
+35 IDRATPGNRFTVG

-68 DRSQNSHGFEDI
+68 GRSQNSYGFEDI
-80 FDGTE
+80 FDGSE

-91 TYSTVDLKKNTV
+91 TYSRVDLKKNTV

-108 DEHWMILVCS
+108 DEEWMILICS
-118 WCIGQG
+118 WCIGRG

-133 EISGIPGL
+133 EVSGIPGL
-141 FDPTVKKIAHNS
+141 FDPKVKKIAHNS

-163 KGLPVGTYIDP
+163 KGLPVGSYIDP

-234 WEAYVEYNRQDV
+234 WDAYVEYNRQDV

-274 INDRGIKIDTA
+274 VNDRGIKIDTA

-295 ANKNG
+295 ANKAR

-349 EEVREAVE
+349 DEVREAVE

-369 YVIAQGSTNSDGRL
+369 YVIAQNSTNSDGRL

-395 RMCLTGDHEVLTPD
+395 RMCLTGDHEVLTPS
-409 GWVRIEDWSGGRIA
+409 GWVRIEDWTGGRIA

-480 SELEGKR
+480 AELEGKR

-499 TKVRDDDLR
+499 TKVRDNDLR

-531 QRKVERC
+531 QRKIERC
-538 RRLLRGAELVYVER
+538 RRLLRRAGLVYAER
-552 KDHKTGYT
+552 KDYKTGYT

-584 IFDSNPSIFFEELV
+584 IFDSNPAIFFEELI

-607 GANSAQYYSTNKTN
+607 GANSAQYYSANKTN

-635 CRVHQKRVDSRNPNW
+635 CRVHQKTDSRKPNW
-650 TPLWIAN
+650 APSWVAD

-664 GTEFRNGNGRNKWS
+664 GTEFRNGAGRNKWS
-678 TSEYSGLVHCAR
+678 TSEYSGLVYCAR

-715 PHNLPRDHFTDS
+715 PHNLPRDHFTDA
-727 EGAHDTEAEQ
+727 EGEHDTKAEQ

-760 LLVGPFTVSD
+760 LLMGPFTVSD

-791 FRNGE
+791 FRKGE

-803 ERMGGAKAGFDRQ
+803 ERMGGVKAGFDRQ
-816 RGKSATLGCI
+816 RGKSATLG
-826 AEGSLV
+826 
-832 LTDRGLVPIENV
+832 
-844 GVADKV
+844 
-850 WDGVEFVRHEG
+850 
-861 VIYKGQKEV
+861 
-870 MHYDG
+870 
-875 LTATP
+875 
-880 DHKVWASFEGEPR
+880 
-893 TVRLDYAASCG
+893 
-904 ARLVRTRSGRAPVRM
+904 
-919 GEDHQSGSSIH
+919 
-930 PEGLAHADDADR
+930 
-942 MHWVRTTAVVEPG
+942 
-955 EPATGP
+955 
-961 LEGLPVVQQS
+961 
-971 TRAPE
+971 
-976 VPGSNPHRGQTAVH
+976 
-990 ESSRSELEALR
+990 
-1001 SEGNHLRLPFGYR
+1001 
-1014 SGALD
+1014 
-1019 SGEPGG
+1019 
-1025 TAAEAR
+1025 
-1031 TRSCGQRQRLCSWE
+1031 
-1045 SPLGDARAEYGQ
+1045 
-1057 PADYDSG
+1057 
-1064 RVSTRGLALRGGSSA
+1064 
-1079 EEDSTGV
+1079 
-1086 LPRTD
+1086 
-1091 HRASASCGEGKA
+1091 
-1103 QELARNR
+1103 
-1110 TTVAVYDIV
+1110 
-1119 NAGPRHRFTVSDVLV
+1119 
-1134 HNCGFGGGAGA
+1134 CGFGGGAGA

-1160 DDVIWKGLTSLVETW
+1160 DDVIWEGLTSLVETW

-1198 ASRRIPVDIEIVGND
+1198 ASRRIPVDVEIVGND

>member
-25 NAGIEGPIEV
+25 DAGIEGPIEV
-35 TDRATPGNKFTVG
+35 TDRATPGNRFTVG
-48 AFGAPGT
+48 AFGTQGT
-55 WSLDQ
+55 WTLDQ

-68 DRSQNSHGFEDI
+68 GRSQNSYGFESI
-80 FDGTE
+80 FDGSE

-108 DEHWMILVCS
+108 GEHWMILICS

-234 WEAYVEYNRQDV
+234 WDAYVEYNRQDV
-246 ISMRDNIYRLGK
+246 VSMRDNIYRLGK

-285 LAGAAHRQYE
+285 LASAAHRQYE
-295 ANKNG
+295 ANKAR

-316 VQQFKGWLAD
+316 VQQFKGWLAA

-349 EEVREAVE
+349 DEVREAVG

-395 RMCLTGDHEVLTPD
+395 RFTG
-409 GWVRIEDWSGGRIA
+409 
-423 TWNPT
+423 
-428 GEQIAFSE
+428 
-436 AKAVH
+436 
-441 FPYSGEMI
+441 
-449 HIDSTRIHQISTPDH
+449 
-464 DMPIRERDGS
+464 
-474 IEKVPV
+474 
-480 SELEGKR
+480 
-487 FFHYIRGSRRVT
+487 VT
-499 TKVRDDDLR
+499 
-508 VLLMVQAD
+508 
-516 GTYPADGGVR
+516 
-526 LAFRK
+526 
-531 QRKVERC
+531 
-538 RRLLRGAELVYVER
+538 
-552 KDHKTGYT
+552 
-560 RFTIRAQDC
+560 
-569 PLWLLMFKDKTFGPW
+569 
-584 IFDSNPSIFFEELV
+584 
-598 FWDGSWASS
+598 
-607 GANSAQYYSTNKTN
+607 
-621 IDLVQAFAHLSGMY
+621 
-635 CRVHQKRVDSRNPNW
+635 
-650 TPLWIAN
+650 
-657 LWFSPGP
+657 
-664 GTEFRNGNGRNKWS
+664 
-678 TSEYSGLVHCAR
+678 
-690 TTTGF
+690 
-695 FLVRREGSVWVTG
+695 
-708 NSGTVLS
+708 LS
-715 PHNLPRDHFTDS
+715 PHNLPRDHFTDA
-727 EGAHDTEAEQ
+727 EGEHDTEAEQ

-777 LTAWAAGEDSVLES
+777 LTAWAAGEDGVLES

-844 GVADKV
+844 GIADKV
-850 WDGVEFVRHEG
+850 WDGVEFVRHDG
-861 VIYKGQKEV
+861 VIYKGQKEA
-870 MHYDG
+870 MTYDN

-880 DHKVWASFEGEPR
+880 DHKVWASFEGAPR
-893 TVRLDYAASCG
+893 TVRLDYAAACG
-904 ARLVRTRSGRAPVRM
+904 ARLVRTGSSGAPVRL
-919 GEDHQSGSSIH
+919 GEDHQRGSALH

-942 MHWVRTTAVVEPG
+942 VHGVRTTAVVESG
-955 EPATGP
+955 KSSTGSIER
-961 LEGLPVVQQS
+961 LSILQQS
-971 TRAPE
+971 TRPPE
-976 VPGSNPHRGQTAVH
+976 IPGSNSHCGQAEVH
-990 ESSRSELEALR
+990 EPPRPELEALW
-1001 SEGNHLRLPFGYR
+1001 SEGDNLRLLFSDRGR
-1014 SGALD
+1014 TLD
-1019 SGEPGG
+1019 SGESGRASTG
-1025 TAAEAR
+1025 AR
-1031 TRSCGQRQRLCSWE
+1031 VGSSGQRQGVCSGE
-1045 SPLGDARAEYGQ
+1045 SSVGDARAEYGQ
-1057 PADYDSG
+1057 QTEHYSG
-1064 RVSTRGLALRGGSSA
+1064 RVPTRGVALHRGGS
-1079 EEDSTGV
+1079 EEETPRGV
-1086 LPRTD
+1086 HPGAD
-1091 HRASASCGEGKA
+1091 YRAGATRSEGEA
-1103 QELARNR
+1103 QELARDR
-1110 TTVAVYDIV
+1110 TTVAVYDIL
-1119 NAGPRHRFTVSDVLV
+1119 NAGPRHRFTVSNVLV

-1160 DDVIWKGLTSLVETW
+1160 DDVIWEGLTSLVETW
-1175 RVAHPHIVSWWKQVH
+1175 RIAHPHIVSWWKQVH

-1198 ASRRIPVDIEIVGND
+1198 ASRRIPVDVEIVGND

>member
-14 EQFVALQQAKK
+14 KQFVALQQAKK
-25 NAGIEGPIEV
+25 DAGIEDPIEV
-35 TDRATPGNKFTVG
+35 ADRAKPGNKFTVG

-55 WSLDQ
+55 WTLDQ
-60 LDRAARTE
+60 LDRAVRTE
-68 DRSQNSHGFEDI
+68 GRSQNSYGFEDI

-108 DEHWMILVCS
+108 DEDWMILICS

-141 FDPTVKKIAHNS
+141 FDPNVKKIAHNS

-295 ANKNG
+295 ANKKK

-316 VQQFKGWLAD
+316 VQQFKGWLAG

-334 DKAHVAE
+334 DKVHVAE

-349 EEVREAVE
+349 DEVREAVE
-357 RKQLAALSAATK
+357 HKQLAALSAATK

-395 RMCLTGDHEVLTPD
+395 RMCLTGDHEVLTPA
-409 GWVRIEDWSGGRIA
+409 GWVRIEDWTGGRIA

-464 DMPIRERDGS
+464 DMPIRECDGS

-480 SELEGKR
+480 AELEGKR

-499 TKVRDDDLR
+499 TKVRDNDLR

-516 GTYPADGGVR
+516 GTYPADGGIR

-531 QRKVERC
+531 QRKAERC
-538 RRLLRGAELVYVER
+538 RHLLRGAGLVYAER
-552 KDHKTGYT
+552 RDYKTGYT
-560 RFTIRAQDC
+560 RFSIRAQDC

-584 IFDSNPSIFFEELV
+584 IFDSNPSVFFEELV
-598 FWDGSWASS
+598 FWDGSWATS

-635 CRVHQKRVDSRNPNW
+635 CRVHQKKADPRNPNW

-678 TSEYSGLVHCAR
+678 TSEYSGFVHCAR
-690 TTTGF
+690 TTSGF

-715 PHNLPRDHFTDS
+715 PHNLPRDHFTDA
-727 EGAHDTEAEQ
+727 EGEHDTEAEQ
-737 AAIDKLLA
+737 VAIDKLLA
-745 GVHVGSEDLKKLVRP
+745 GVRVGSEDLKKLVRP

-791 FRNGE
+791 FRKGE

-816 RGKSATLGCI
+816 RGKSATLGC
-826 AEGSLV
+826 
-832 LTDRGLVPIENV
+832 
-844 GVADKV
+844 
-850 WDGVEFVRHEG
+850 
-861 VIYKGQKEV
+861 
-870 MHYDG
+870 
-875 LTATP
+875 
-880 DHKVWASFEGEPR
+880 
-893 TVRLDYAASCG
+893 
-904 ARLVRTRSGRAPVRM
+904 
-919 GEDHQSGSSIH
+919 
-930 PEGLAHADDADR
+930 
-942 MHWVRTTAVVEPG
+942 
-955 EPATGP
+955 
-961 LEGLPVVQQS
+961 
-971 TRAPE
+971 
-976 VPGSNPHRGQTAVH
+976 
-990 ESSRSELEALR
+990 
-1001 SEGNHLRLPFGYR
+1001 
-1014 SGALD
+1014 
-1019 SGEPGG
+1019 
-1025 TAAEAR
+1025 
-1031 TRSCGQRQRLCSWE
+1031 
-1045 SPLGDARAEYGQ
+1045 
-1057 PADYDSG
+1057 
-1064 RVSTRGLALRGGSSA
+1064 
-1079 EEDSTGV
+1079 
-1086 LPRTD
+1086 
-1091 HRASASCGEGKA
+1091 
-1103 QELARNR
+1103 
-1110 TTVAVYDIV
+1110 
-1119 NAGPRHRFTVSDVLV
+1119 
-1134 HNCGFGGGAGA
+1134 GFGGGAGA

-1160 DDVIWKGLTSLVETW
+1160 DDVIWEGLTSLVETW

-1198 ASRRIPVDIEIVGND
+1198 ASRRIPVDVEIVGND
-1213 RYVWLPSGRALVY
+1213 RYIWLPSGRALVY

>member
-1 MQILVPDVNGLTG
+1 VYYTYVPTSEERTVQILVPDVNNLTG

-25 NAGIEGPIEV
+25 DAGIEGPIEV
-35 TDRATPGNKFTVG
+35 TDRATPGNRFTVG
-48 AFGAPGT
+48 AFGTQGT
-55 WSLDQ
+55 WTLDQ

-68 DRSQNSHGFEDI
+68 GRSQNSYGFESI
-80 FDGTE
+80 FDGSE

-108 DEHWMILVCS
+108 DEHWMILICS

-234 WEAYVEYNRQDV
+234 WDAYVEYNRQDV
-246 ISMRDNIYRLGK
+246 VSMRDNIYRLGK
-258 GFPSAE
+258 GFPSVE

-285 LAGAAHRQYE
+285 LASAAHRQYE
-295 ANKNG
+295 ANKRK

-316 VQQFKGWLAD
+316 VQQFKGWLAE

-349 EEVREAVE
+349 DEVREAVE

-395 RMCLTGDHEVLTPD
+395 RMTG
-409 GWVRIEDWSGGRIA
+409 
-423 TWNPT
+423 
-428 GEQIAFSE
+428 
-436 AKAVH
+436 
-441 FPYSGEMI
+441 
-449 HIDSTRIHQISTPDH
+449 
-464 DMPIRERDGS
+464 
-474 IEKVPV
+474 
-480 SELEGKR
+480 
-487 FFHYIRGSRRVT
+487 VT
-499 TKVRDDDLR
+499 
-508 VLLMVQAD
+508 
-516 GTYPADGGVR
+516 
-526 LAFRK
+526 
-531 QRKVERC
+531 
-538 RRLLRGAELVYVER
+538 
-552 KDHKTGYT
+552 
-560 RFTIRAQDC
+560 
-569 PLWLLMFKDKTFGPW
+569 
-584 IFDSNPSIFFEELV
+584 
-598 FWDGSWASS
+598 
-607 GANSAQYYSTNKTN
+607 
-621 IDLVQAFAHLSGMY
+621 
-635 CRVHQKRVDSRNPNW
+635 
-650 TPLWIAN
+650 
-657 LWFSPGP
+657 
-664 GTEFRNGNGRNKWS
+664 
-678 TSEYSGLVHCAR
+678 
-690 TTTGF
+690 
-695 FLVRREGSVWVTG
+695 
-708 NSGTVLS
+708 LS

-727 EGAHDTEAEQ
+727 EGEHDTEAEQ

-844 GVADKV
+844 GIADKV
-850 WDGVEFVRHEG
+850 WDGVEFVRHGG
-861 VIYKGQKEV
+861 VIYKGQKEA
-870 MHYDG
+870 MTYDN

-880 DHKVWASFEGEPR
+880 DHKVWASFEGAPR
-893 TVRLDYAASCG
+893 TVRLDYAAACG
-904 ARLVRTRSGRAPVRM
+904 ARLVRTGSSGAPVRL
-919 GEDHQSGSSIH
+919 GEDHQRGSALH

-942 MHWVRTTAVVEPG
+942 VHGVRTTAVVESG
-955 EPATGP
+955 ESSTGSIER
-961 LEGLPVVQQS
+961 LSILQQS
-971 TRAPE
+971 TRPPE
-976 VPGSNPHRGQTAVH
+976 IPGSNSHYGQAEVH
-990 ESSRSELEALR
+990 EPPRPELEALW
-1001 SEGNHLRLPFGYR
+1001 SEGDNLRLLFSDRGR
-1014 SGALD
+1014 TLD
-1019 SGEPGG
+1019 SGESGRASTG
-1025 TAAEAR
+1025 AR
-1031 TRSCGQRQRLCSWE
+1031 VGSSGQRQGVCSGE
-1045 SPLGDARAEYGQ
+1045 SSVGDARAEYGQ
-1057 PADYDSG
+1057 QTEHYSG
-1064 RVSTRGLALRGGSSA
+1064 RVPTRGVALHRGGS
-1079 EEDSTGV
+1079 EEETPRGV
-1086 LPRTD
+1086 HPGAD
-1091 HRASASCGEGKA
+1091 YRAGATRSEGEA
-1103 QELARNR
+1103 QELARDR
-1110 TTVAVYDIV
+1110 TTVAVYDIL
-1119 NAGPRHRFTVSDVLV
+1119 NAGPRHRFTVSNVLV

-1160 DDVIWKGLTSLVETW
+1160 DDVIWEGLTSLVETW
-1175 RVAHPHIVSWWKQVH
+1175 RIAHPHIVSWWKQVH

-1198 ASRRIPVDIEIVGND
+1198 ASRRIPVDVEIVGND

>member
-1 MQILVPDVNGLTG
+1 MQILVPDVNNLTG

-25 NAGIEGPIEV
+25 DAGIEGPIEV
-35 TDRATPGNKFTVG
+35 TDRATPGNRFTVG
-48 AFGAPGT
+48 AFGTQGT
-55 WSLDQ
+55 WTLDQ

-68 DRSQNSHGFEDI
+68 GRSQNSYGFESI
-80 FDGTE
+80 FDGSE

-108 DEHWMILVCS
+108 DEHWMILICS

-234 WEAYVEYNRQDV
+234 WDAYVEYNRQDV
-246 ISMRDNIYRLGK
+246 VSMRDNIYRLGK
-258 GFPSAE
+258 GFPSVE

-285 LAGAAHRQYE
+285 LASAAHRQYE
-295 ANKNG
+295 ANKRK

-316 VQQFKGWLAD
+316 VQQFKGWLAE

-349 EEVREAVE
+349 DEVREAVE

-395 RMCLTGDHEVLTPD
+395 RMTG
-409 GWVRIEDWSGGRIA
+409 
-423 TWNPT
+423 
-428 GEQIAFSE
+428 
-436 AKAVH
+436 
-441 FPYSGEMI
+441 
-449 HIDSTRIHQISTPDH
+449 
-464 DMPIRERDGS
+464 
-474 IEKVPV
+474 
-480 SELEGKR
+480 
-487 FFHYIRGSRRVT
+487 VT
-499 TKVRDDDLR
+499 
-508 VLLMVQAD
+508 
-516 GTYPADGGVR
+516 
-526 LAFRK
+526 
-531 QRKVERC
+531 
-538 RRLLRGAELVYVER
+538 
-552 KDHKTGYT
+552 
-560 RFTIRAQDC
+560 
-569 PLWLLMFKDKTFGPW
+569 
-584 IFDSNPSIFFEELV
+584 
-598 FWDGSWASS
+598 
-607 GANSAQYYSTNKTN
+607 
-621 IDLVQAFAHLSGMY
+621 
-635 CRVHQKRVDSRNPNW
+635 
-650 TPLWIAN
+650 
-657 LWFSPGP
+657 
-664 GTEFRNGNGRNKWS
+664 
-678 TSEYSGLVHCAR
+678 
-690 TTTGF
+690 
-695 FLVRREGSVWVTG
+695 
-708 NSGTVLS
+708 LS

-727 EGAHDTEAEQ
+727 EGEHDTEAEQ

-844 GVADKV
+844 GIADKV
-850 WDGVEFVRHEG
+850 WDGVEFVRHGG
-861 VIYKGQKEV
+861 VIYKGQKEA
-870 MHYDG
+870 MTYDN

-880 DHKVWASFEGEPR
+880 DHKVWASFEGAPR
-893 TVRLDYAASCG
+893 TVRLDYAAACG
-904 ARLVRTRSGRAPVRM
+904 ARLVRTGSSGAPVRL
-919 GEDHQSGSSIH
+919 GEDHQRGSALH

-942 MHWVRTTAVVEPG
+942 VHGVRTTAVVESG
-955 EPATGP
+955 ESSTGSIER
-961 LEGLPVVQQS
+961 LSILQQS
-971 TRAPE
+971 TRPPE
-976 VPGSNPHRGQTAVH
+976 IPGSNSHYGQAEVH
-990 ESSRSELEALR
+990 EPPRPELEALW
-1001 SEGNHLRLPFGYR
+1001 SEGDNLRLLFSDRGR
-1014 SGALD
+1014 TLD
-1019 SGEPGG
+1019 SGESGRASTG
-1025 TAAEAR
+1025 AR
-1031 TRSCGQRQRLCSWE
+1031 VGSSGQRQGVCSGE
-1045 SPLGDARAEYGQ
+1045 SSVGDARAEYGQ
-1057 PADYDSG
+1057 QTEHYSG
-1064 RVSTRGLALRGGSSA
+1064 RVPTRGVALHRGGS
-1079 EEDSTGV
+1079 EEETPRGV
-1086 LPRTD
+1086 HPGAD
-1091 HRASASCGEGKA
+1091 YRAGATRSEGEA
-1103 QELARNR
+1103 QELARDR
-1110 TTVAVYDIV
+1110 TTVAVYDIL
-1119 NAGPRHRFTVSDVLV
+1119 NAGPRHRFTVSNVLV

-1160 DDVIWKGLTSLVETW
+1160 DDVIWEGLTSLVETW
-1175 RVAHPHIVSWWKQVH
+1175 RIAHPHIVSWWKQVH

-1198 ASRRIPVDIEIVGND
+1198 ASRRIPVDVEIVGND

>member
-25 NAGIEGPIEV
+25 DAGIEGPIEV
-35 TDRATPGNKFTVG
+35 TDRATPGNRFTVG
-48 AFGAPGT
+48 AFGAPGS

-68 DRSQNSHGFEDI
+68 DRSQNSYEFEDI

-108 DEHWMILVCS
+108 DEHWMILICS
-118 WCIGQG
+118 WCVGQG
-124 EIHTAYGHE
+124 DIHTAYGHE
-133 EISGIPGL
+133 EIKAIPGL
-141 FDPTVKKIAHNS
+141 FDPVVKKIAHNS

-234 WEAYVEYNRQDV
+234 WDAYVEYNRQDV

-274 INDRGIKIDTA
+274 INDRGLKIDTA

-295 ANKNG
+295 ANKKR

-316 VQQFKGWLAD
+316 VQQFKGWLTD

-349 EEVREAVE
+349 DEVREAVE
-357 RKQLAALSAATK
+357 CKQLAALSAATK

-395 RMCLTGDHEVLTPD
+395 RMTG
-409 GWVRIEDWSGGRIA
+409 
-423 TWNPT
+423 
-428 GEQIAFSE
+428 
-436 AKAVH
+436 
-441 FPYSGEMI
+441 
-449 HIDSTRIHQISTPDH
+449 
-464 DMPIRERDGS
+464 
-474 IEKVPV
+474 
-480 SELEGKR
+480 
-487 FFHYIRGSRRVT
+487 VT
-499 TKVRDDDLR
+499 
-508 VLLMVQAD
+508 
-516 GTYPADGGVR
+516 
-526 LAFRK
+526 
-531 QRKVERC
+531 
-538 RRLLRGAELVYVER
+538 
-552 KDHKTGYT
+552 
-560 RFTIRAQDC
+560 
-569 PLWLLMFKDKTFGPW
+569 
-584 IFDSNPSIFFEELV
+584 
-598 FWDGSWASS
+598 
-607 GANSAQYYSTNKTN
+607 
-621 IDLVQAFAHLSGMY
+621 
-635 CRVHQKRVDSRNPNW
+635 
-650 TPLWIAN
+650 
-657 LWFSPGP
+657 
-664 GTEFRNGNGRNKWS
+664 
-678 TSEYSGLVHCAR
+678 
-690 TTTGF
+690 
-695 FLVRREGSVWVTG
+695 
-708 NSGTVLS
+708 LS
-715 PHNLPRDHFTDS
+715 PHNLPRDHFTDA
-727 EGAHDTEAEQ
+727 EGEHDTEAEQ

-760 LLVGPFTVSD
+760 LLIGPFTVSD

-791 FRNGE
+791 FRKGE

-803 ERMGGAKAGFDRQ
+803 ERMGGVKAGFDRQ

-844 GVADKV
+844 GIADKI

-861 VIYKGQKEV
+861 VVYKGQKEV
-870 MHYDG
+870 THYDG

-880 DHKVWASFEGEPR
+880 DHKVWASFEGKPR
-893 TVRLDYAASCG
+893 AVRFDYAAARG
-904 ARLVRTRSGRAPVRM
+904 ARLVRTGSSGAPVRL
-919 GEDHQSGSSIH
+919 GGDHQPGGTLH
-930 PEGLAHADDADR
+930 PEGLAYADDADQVHR
-942 MHWVRTTAVVEPG
+942 MWTTAVVEPG
-955 EPATGP
+955 EPSTRSIER
-961 LEGLPVVQQS
+961 LSIVQQS

-976 VPGSNPHRGQTAVH
+976 VPGSDSHCGQAAMH
-990 ESSRSELEALR
+990 ESPRSELEALW
-1001 SEGNHLRLPFGYR
+1001 GTGDHLRFPFGYR
-1014 SGALD
+1014 SRALG
-1019 SGEPGG
+1019 SGELGG
-1025 TAAEAR
+1025 ASAEAR
-1031 TRSCGQRQRLCSWE
+1031 TRSSGQRQRVCPGEPSMGNTL
-1045 SPLGDARAEYGQ
+1045 AEYGQ
-1057 PADYDSG
+1057 QAEHDSG
-1064 RVSTRGLALRGGSSA
+1064 RVPTRELALCGRGSA
-1079 EEDSTGV
+1079 EEASPGL
-1086 LPRTD
+1086 LPRGD
-1091 HRASASCGEGKA
+1091 HRACTSRSEGEA
-1103 QELARNR
+1103 QELENDR
-1110 TTVAVYDIV
+1110 TTVAVYDIL
-1119 NAGPRHRFTVSDVLV
+1119 NAGPRHRFTVSNVLV

-1160 DDVIWKGLTSLVETW
+1160 DELIWEGLTSLVETW

-1198 ASRRIPVDIEIVGND
+1198 ASRRIPVDVEIVGND

>member
-25 NAGIEGPIEV
+25 GAGIEGPIEV
-35 TDRATPGNKFTVG
+35 TDRATPGNRFTVG
-48 AFGAPGT
+48 AFGALGT
-55 WSLDQ
+55 WTLDQ
-60 LDRAARTE
+60 LDRAAQTE
-68 DRSQNSHGFEDI
+68 GRSQNSCVFEDI

-108 DEHWMILVCS
+108 DEHWMILICS
-118 WCIGQG
+118 WCIGHG

-133 EISGIPGL
+133 EIKAIPGL
-141 FDPTVKKIAHNS
+141 FDPAVKKIAHNS

-216 SVPNRKGGRTLPE
+216 SVPNRKGNRTLPE

-234 WEAYVEYNRQDV
+234 WDAYVEYNRQDV

-264 EYEAWITATR
+264 EYEAWITATK
-274 INDRGIKIDTA
+274 INDRGLKIDTA

-295 ANKNG
+295 ANKKA

-316 VQQFKGWLAD
+316 VQQFKRWLTD

-349 EEVREAVE
+349 DKVREAVE

-369 YVIAQGSTNSDGRL
+369 YVIAQDSTNSDGRL

-395 RMCLTGDHEVLTPD
+395 RMTG
-409 GWVRIEDWSGGRIA
+409 
-423 TWNPT
+423 
-428 GEQIAFSE
+428 
-436 AKAVH
+436 
-441 FPYSGEMI
+441 
-449 HIDSTRIHQISTPDH
+449 
-464 DMPIRERDGS
+464 
-474 IEKVPV
+474 
-480 SELEGKR
+480 
-487 FFHYIRGSRRVT
+487 VT
-499 TKVRDDDLR
+499 
-508 VLLMVQAD
+508 
-516 GTYPADGGVR
+516 
-526 LAFRK
+526 
-531 QRKVERC
+531 
-538 RRLLRGAELVYVER
+538 
-552 KDHKTGYT
+552 
-560 RFTIRAQDC
+560 
-569 PLWLLMFKDKTFGPW
+569 
-584 IFDSNPSIFFEELV
+584 
-598 FWDGSWASS
+598 
-607 GANSAQYYSTNKTN
+607 
-621 IDLVQAFAHLSGMY
+621 
-635 CRVHQKRVDSRNPNW
+635 
-650 TPLWIAN
+650 
-657 LWFSPGP
+657 
-664 GTEFRNGNGRNKWS
+664 
-678 TSEYSGLVHCAR
+678 
-690 TTTGF
+690 
-695 FLVRREGSVWVTG
+695 
-708 NSGTVLS
+708 LS
-715 PHNLPRDHFTDS
+715 PHNLPRDHFTDA
-727 EGAHDTEAEQ
+727 EGEHDTEAEQ
-737 AAIDKLLA
+737 ATIDKLLA
-745 GVHVGSEDLKKLVRP
+745 GVPVGSEDLKKLVRP

-777 LTAWAAGEDSVLES
+777 LTAWAAGEDGVLES
-791 FRNGE
+791 FRRGQ

-803 ERMGGAKAGFDRQ
+803 ERMGGEKAGFDRQ
-816 RGKSATLGCI
+816 RGKAATLG
-826 AEGSLV
+826 
-832 LTDRGLVPIENV
+832 
-844 GVADKV
+844 
-850 WDGVEFVRHEG
+850 
-861 VIYKGQKEV
+861 
-870 MHYDG
+870 
-875 LTATP
+875 
-880 DHKVWASFEGEPR
+880 
-893 TVRLDYAASCG
+893 
-904 ARLVRTRSGRAPVRM
+904 
-919 GEDHQSGSSIH
+919 
-930 PEGLAHADDADR
+930 
-942 MHWVRTTAVVEPG
+942 
-955 EPATGP
+955 
-961 LEGLPVVQQS
+961 
-971 TRAPE
+971 
-976 VPGSNPHRGQTAVH
+976 
-990 ESSRSELEALR
+990 
-1001 SEGNHLRLPFGYR
+1001 
-1014 SGALD
+1014 
-1019 SGEPGG
+1019 
-1025 TAAEAR
+1025 
-1031 TRSCGQRQRLCSWE
+1031 
-1045 SPLGDARAEYGQ
+1045 
-1057 PADYDSG
+1057 
-1064 RVSTRGLALRGGSSA
+1064 
-1079 EEDSTGV
+1079 
-1086 LPRTD
+1086 
-1091 HRASASCGEGKA
+1091 
-1103 QELARNR
+1103 
-1110 TTVAVYDIV
+1110 
-1119 NAGPRHRFTVSDVLV
+1119 
-1134 HNCGFGGGAGA
+1134 CGFGGGAGA

-1160 DDVIWKGLTSLVETW
+1160 EDVIWQGLSSLVKTW

-1198 ASRRIPVDIEIVGND
+1198 ASRRIPVDVEIVGND

>member
-14 EQFVALQQAKK
+14 AQFATLQQVKK
-25 NAGIEGPIEV
+25 EAGIESPIEV
-35 TDRATPGNKFTVG
+35 TDRATPGNRFTVG
-48 AFGAPGT
+48 AFGAPGVWT
-55 WSLDQ
+55 LDQ

-68 DRSQNSHGFEDI
+68 GRSQNSYGFKDI

-108 DEHWMILVCS
+108 DEEWMILICS

-141 FDPTVKKIAHNS
+141 FDPSVKKIAHNS

-229 ERPAD
+229 ERPTD
-234 WEAYVEYNRQDV
+234 WDAYVEYNRQDV

-258 GFPSAE
+258 GFPTAE

-295 ANKNG
+295 ANKKE

-316 VQQFKGWLAD
+316 VQQFKGWLAA

-349 EEVREAVE
+349 DEVREAVE

-395 RMCLTGDHEVLTPD
+395 RMTG
-409 GWVRIEDWSGGRIA
+409 
-423 TWNPT
+423 
-428 GEQIAFSE
+428 
-436 AKAVH
+436 
-441 FPYSGEMI
+441 
-449 HIDSTRIHQISTPDH
+449 
-464 DMPIRERDGS
+464 
-474 IEKVPV
+474 
-480 SELEGKR
+480 
-487 FFHYIRGSRRVT
+487 VT
-499 TKVRDDDLR
+499 
-508 VLLMVQAD
+508 
-516 GTYPADGGVR
+516 
-526 LAFRK
+526 
-531 QRKVERC
+531 
-538 RRLLRGAELVYVER
+538 
-552 KDHKTGYT
+552 
-560 RFTIRAQDC
+560 
-569 PLWLLMFKDKTFGPW
+569 
-584 IFDSNPSIFFEELV
+584 
-598 FWDGSWASS
+598 
-607 GANSAQYYSTNKTN
+607 
-621 IDLVQAFAHLSGMY
+621 
-635 CRVHQKRVDSRNPNW
+635 
-650 TPLWIAN
+650 
-657 LWFSPGP
+657 
-664 GTEFRNGNGRNKWS
+664 
-678 TSEYSGLVHCAR
+678 
-690 TTTGF
+690 
-695 FLVRREGSVWVTG
+695 
-708 NSGTVLS
+708 LS
-715 PHNLPRDHFTDS
+715 PHNLPRDHFTDT
-727 EGAHDTEAEQ
+727 EGEHDTAAEQ

-816 RGKSATLGCI
+816 RGKSATLGC
-826 AEGSLV
+826 
-832 LTDRGLVPIENV
+832 
-844 GVADKV
+844 
-850 WDGVEFVRHEG
+850 
-861 VIYKGQKEV
+861 
-870 MHYDG
+870 
-875 LTATP
+875 
-880 DHKVWASFEGEPR
+880 
-893 TVRLDYAASCG
+893 
-904 ARLVRTRSGRAPVRM
+904 
-919 GEDHQSGSSIH
+919 
-930 PEGLAHADDADR
+930 
-942 MHWVRTTAVVEPG
+942 
-955 EPATGP
+955 
-961 LEGLPVVQQS
+961 
-971 TRAPE
+971 
-976 VPGSNPHRGQTAVH
+976 
-990 ESSRSELEALR
+990 
-1001 SEGNHLRLPFGYR
+1001 
-1014 SGALD
+1014 
-1019 SGEPGG
+1019 
-1025 TAAEAR
+1025 
-1031 TRSCGQRQRLCSWE
+1031 
-1045 SPLGDARAEYGQ
+1045 
-1057 PADYDSG
+1057 
-1064 RVSTRGLALRGGSSA
+1064 
-1079 EEDSTGV
+1079 
-1086 LPRTD
+1086 
-1091 HRASASCGEGKA
+1091 
-1103 QELARNR
+1103 
-1110 TTVAVYDIV
+1110 
-1119 NAGPRHRFTVSDVLV
+1119 
-1134 HNCGFGGGAGA
+1134 GFGGGAGA

-1160 DDVIWKGLTSLVETW
+1160 DEVIWDGLTSLVETW

-1198 ASRRIPVDIEIVGND
+1198 ASRRIPVDVEIVGND

-1235 PKDRNGKPLPYR
+1235 PKDRNGKPLLYR

-1309 TTGGLTV
+1309 TTSGLTI